1 MNNKTTIDMKLILRN
16 LMRIF
21 RRFRTAMILN
31 ILGLAV
37 AFTAFM
43 LLMMQ
48 WDYDRQF
55 DRNDPNAD
63 RIFRI
68 DNLWND
74 GRVALSSGPYGLAFM
89 QSSPHIVGGCLLF
102 ALTDDESFTIEENG
116 QRRVF
121 KDKLHKVTS
130 GLTKVFH
137 FDLVEGDANALEA
150 NDKILIPESAA
161 RRWFGQ
167 AAATGRQVT
176 LGDSRTMTV
185 GGVYRDFP
193 GNCSLG
199 NNIYIALRKNKNENQ
214 INDWNSKN
222 FTFYIRLDQGDT
234 ADAQALI
241 DTFAENN
248 QDFLDYQKANGQVKM
263 AAIALPDIHTFE
275 PIMFDTTPR
284 TSRATMFLLFSI
296 AIVILLIA
304 AINYTNFSTA
314 LSPMRIRNVNTQKVF
329 GASQVSLRVALL
341 AEAVTICLGAFF
353 LSVLLLWGLQDY
365 NLNQLIQA
373 DIRPEA
379 HLPLIGLTTLIALAI
394 GLLAGLYPAYYITSF
409 APALVLK
416 GSFGLSPKGRMLRNL
431 LMGFQFIASF
441 ALVIG
446 ALCMFLQNRYAQTTS
461 LGFDKE
467 WLVTSDIDKL
477 VNDKRQVLEERLKQH
492 PEVVGVAFSEMSFF
506 GNNDIYAKWGREYK
520 GKGISF
526 DVLIVSPSFPQVI
539 GIPIIEGRDF
549 RKEDA
554 QTGNGCFI
562 INRMAQELYGIQVG
576 DKLEPQEVIGI
587 VDNFHYASMRRGI
600 SPMAFYT
607 FDKSNW
613 TTNDSGNRLYTNIY
627 VRMNAG
633 TDPTTAIQILRTELD
648 TLSPGYPFDI
658 RPFDEQLER
667 AYKNEQRLTTLI
679 SLFSLLAVL
688 ISIAGV
694 FGLVV
699 FDSEYRRK
707 EIGIRRV
714 MGASVGNI
722 LLMFNKSYLWIL
734 LVCFII
740 ACPIAWYAINEWLQS
755 FAYRV
760 PNYWWIFPI
769 ALLIV
774 GGVTLLTVT
783 YQNWHAANENP
794 VNSLKSE

>member
-48 WDYDRQF
+48 WNYDRQF

-68 DNLWND
+68 DAQWD
-74 GRVALSSGPYGLAFM
+74 AGRAALTCGPYGFAFM
-89 QSSPHIVGGCLLF
+89 QSSPHIVGGCLLY
-102 ALTDDESFTIEENG
+102 LLPEDESFTIESDGE
-116 QRRVF
+116 QRIF

-130 GLTKVFH
+130 GLTQVFH

-150 NDKILIPESAA
+150 SDKILIPESTA

-167 AAATGRQVT
+167 AAATGRLVK
-176 LGDSRTMTV
+176 LGDNRAMTV

-199 NNIYIALRKNKNENQ
+199 NSVYVAVRDNESDLRVWTSFNY
-214 INDWNSKN
+214 
-222 FTFYIRLDQGDT
+222 TCYIRLDQDNT
-234 ADAQALI
+234 ADAQALV
-241 DTFAENN
+241 DAFAENN
-248 QDFLDYQKANGQVKM
+248 QDFLNFQKENGKM
-263 AAIALPDIHTFE
+263 EMVAIALPDIRTFE
-275 PIMFDTTPR
+275 PLLFDPTPR
-284 TSRATMFLLFSI
+284 TSLATMFLLFSI

-329 GASQVSLRVALL
+329 GASQASLRGALL
-341 AEAVTICLGAFF
+341 AEAVIICLGAF
-353 LSVLLLWGLQDY
+353 LLGVLLLWGLQDY

-379 HLPLIGLTTLIALAI
+379 HLPLIGLTALIALAI
-394 GLLAGLYPAYYITSF
+394 GLIAGLYPAYYTTSF

-431 LMGFQFIASF
+431 LMSFQFIASF

-446 ALCMFLQNRYAQTTS
+446 ALCMFLQNRYAQTMP

-477 VNDKRQVLEERLKQH
+477 VSSKRQVLEERLKQH
-492 PEVVGVAFSEMSFF
+492 PEVAGVAFSEMSFY
-506 GNNDIYAKWGREYK
+506 GDNDNYAKWGRELK
-520 GKGISF
+520 GKAISF
-526 DVLIVSPSFPQVI
+526 DVLVVSPSFPKVI
-539 GIPIIEGRDF
+539 GIPVVEGRDF
-549 RKEDA
+549 REEDS
-554 QTGNGCFI
+554 QRGNGCFI
-562 INRMAQELYGIQVG
+562 FNQMAQDLYDIQVG
-576 DKLEPQEVIGI
+576 DKLYAEEVIGI
-587 VDNFHYASMRRGI
+587 TDNFHYTSMRRGI
-600 SPMAFYT
+600 SPMAFYAYG
-607 FDKSNW
+607 KN
-613 TTNDSGNRLYTNIY
+613 NGNTDELANQLYTNVY

-667 AYKNEQRLTTLI
+667 AYKNEQRLATLI

-740 ACPIAWYAINEWLQS
+740 ACPIAWYAVNEWLQS

-760 PNYWWIFPI
+760 PSYWWIFPV

-774 GGVTLLTVT
+774 GSVTLLTVT

>member
-48 WDYDRQF
+48 WNYDRQF

-68 DNLWND
+68 DAQWD
-74 GRVALSSGPYGLAFM
+74 AGRAALSSGPYGLAFM
-89 QSSPHIVGGCLLF
+89 RSSPHIVSGCLLY
-102 ALTDDESFTIEENG
+102 LLPEDESFTIESDGE
-116 QRRVF
+116 QRIF

-130 GLTKVFH
+130 GLTQVFH
-137 FDLVEGDANALEA
+137 FDLVEGDTSALEA
-150 NDKILIPESAA
+150 YDKILIPESAA

-167 AAATGRQVT
+167 KAATGRQVT
-176 LGDSRTMTV
+176 LGDGRTLSV
-185 GGVYRDFP
+185 GGVYRDSP
-193 GNCSLG
+193 NNNSLK
-199 NNIYIALRKNKNENQ
+199 NNIYIAIRKDQNESE
-214 INDWNSKN
+214 INEWISMN
-222 FTFYIRLDQGDT
+222 FAFYIRLDQGGT
-234 ADAQALI
+234 ADAQALV
-241 DTFAENN
+241 DAFAENN
-248 QDFLDYQKANGQVKM
+248 QEFKNYRQANDKIDMV
-263 AAIALPDIHTFE
+263 AIALTDIHTFE
-275 PIMFDTTPR
+275 PLMFDPTPR
-284 TSRATMFLLFSI
+284 TSPATMFLLFSI
-296 AIVILLIA
+296 AIIILLIA

-314 LSPMRIRNVNTQKVF
+314 LSPMRVRNVNTQKVF
-329 GASQVSLRVALL
+329 GASQTSLRGALL
-341 AEAVTICLGAFF
+341 AEAVIICLVAF
-353 LSVLLLWGLQDY
+353 LIGLLLLWGLQDY
-365 NLNQLIQA
+365 NLNLLIQA

-379 HLPLIGLTTLIALAI
+379 HLPLIGLTALIALVI
-394 GLLAGLYPAYYITSF
+394 GLLAGLYPAYYTTSF

-446 ALCMFLQNRYAQTTS
+446 ALCMFLQNRYAQTTP
-461 LGFDKE
+461 LGFDKA
-467 WLVTSDIDKL
+467 WLVTSDIDKS
-477 VNDKRQVLEERLKQH
+477 VNGKRQVLEERLKRH
-492 PEVVGVAFSEMSFF
+492 PEVAGVAFSEMPFY
-506 GNNDIYAKWGREYK
+506 GDNDIYAKWGRKFK
-520 GKGISF
+520 GEAISF
-526 DVLIVSPSFPQVI
+526 EVLVVSPSFPKVI

-549 RKEDA
+549 REEDA
-554 QTGNGCFI
+554 RNTNGCFI
-562 INRMAQELYGIQVG
+562 INRMMREHHGIQPG
-576 DKLEPQEVIGI
+576 DKIGTQEI
-587 VDNFHYASMRRGI
+587 VGVTDNFHYTSMRRGI

-607 FDKSNW
+607 SDKSADA
-613 TTNDSGNRLYTNIY
+613 TNQLYTNVY

-667 AYKNEQRLTTLI
+667 AYKNEQRLATLI

-740 ACPIAWYAINEWLQS
+740 ACPIAWYAVNEWLQS

-760 PNYWWIFPI
+760 PSYWWIFPV

-774 GGVTLLTVT
+774 GSVTLLTVT

>member
-48 WDYDRQF
+48 WNYDRQF
-55 DRNDPNAD
+55 DRHDPNAD

-137 FDLVEGDANALEA
+137 FDLVEGDMNALEA
-150 NDKILIPESAA
+150 SDKILIPESAA

-185 GGVYRDFP
+185 GGVYHDFP

-214 INDWNSKN
+214 INDWNSTN

-329 GASQVSLRVALL
+329 GASQVSLRSALL
-341 AEAVTICLGAFF
+341 AEAVIICLGAF
-353 LSVLLLWGLQDY
+353 LLGVLLLWGLQDY

-394 GLLAGLYPAYYITSF
+394 GLIAGLYPAYYITSF

-667 AYKNEQRLTTLI
+667 AYKNEQRLTILI

-740 ACPIAWYAINEWLQS
+740 ACPIAWYAVNEWLQS

-760 PNYWWIFPI
+760 PSYWWIFPM

-774 GGVTLLTVT
+774 GSVTLLTVT

>member
-48 WDYDRQF
+48 WNYDRQF

-68 DNLWND
+68 DAQWD
-74 GRVALSSGPYGLAFM
+74 AGRAALTCGPYGFAFM
-89 QSSPHIVGGCLLF
+89 QSSPHIVGGCLLY
-102 ALTDDESFTIEENG
+102 ALPGDESFTIEENG

-150 NDKILIPESAA
+150 SDKILIPESTA

-167 AAATGRQVT
+167 AAATGRLVK
-176 LGDSRTMTV
+176 LGDNRAMTV

-199 NNIYIALRKNKNENQ
+199 NSVYVAVRDNEGDLRVWTSFNY
-214 INDWNSKN
+214 
-222 FTFYIRLDQGDT
+222 TCYIRLDQDNT
-234 ADAQALI
+234 ADAQALV
-241 DTFAENN
+241 DAFAENN
-248 QDFLDYQKANGQVKM
+248 QDFLNFQKENGKM
-263 AAIALPDIHTFE
+263 EMVAIALPDIHTFE
-275 PIMFDTTPR
+275 PLLFDPTPR
-284 TSRATMFLLFSI
+284 TSPATMFLLFSI

-329 GASQVSLRVALL
+329 GASQASLRGALL
-341 AEAVTICLGAFF
+341 AEAVIICLGAF
-353 LSVLLLWGLQDY
+353 LLGVLLLWGLQDY

-379 HLPLIGLTTLIALAI
+379 HLPLIGLTALIALAI
-394 GLLAGLYPAYYITSF
+394 GLIAGLYPAYYTTSF

-431 LMGFQFIASF
+431 LMSFQFIASF

-446 ALCMFLQNRYAQTTS
+446 ALCMFLQNRYAQTMP

-477 VNDKRQVLEERLKQH
+477 VSSKRQVLEERLKQH
-492 PEVVGVAFSEMSFF
+492 PEVAGVAFSEMSFY
-506 GNNDIYAKWGREYK
+506 GDNDNYAKWGRELK
-520 GKGISF
+520 GKAISF
-526 DVLIVSPSFPQVI
+526 DVLVVSPSFPKVI
-539 GIPIIEGRDF
+539 GIPVVEGRDF
-549 RKEDA
+549 REEDS
-554 QTGNGCFI
+554 QRGNGCFI
-562 INRMAQELYGIQVG
+562 FNQMAQDLYDIQVG
-576 DKLEPQEVIGI
+576 DKLYAEEVIGI
-587 VDNFHYASMRRGI
+587 TDNFHYTSMRRGI
-600 SPMAFYT
+600 SPMAFYAYG
-607 FDKSNW
+607 KN
-613 TTNDSGNRLYTNIY
+613 NGNTDELANQLYTNVY

-667 AYKNEQRLTTLI
+667 AYKNEQRLATLI

-722 LLMFNKSYLWIL
+722 LMMFNKSYLWIL
-734 LVCFII
+734 LVCFTI
-740 ACPIAWYAINEWLQS
+740 ACPIAWYAVNEWLQS

-760 PNYWWIFPI
+760 PSYWWIFPV

-774 GGVTLLTVT
+774 GSVTLLTVT

>member
-48 WDYDRQF
+48 WNYDRQF

-68 DNLWND
+68 DAQWD
-74 GRVALSSGPYGLAFM
+74 AGRAALTCGPYGFAFM
-89 QSSPHIVGGCLLF
+89 QSSPHIVGGCLLY
-102 ALTDDESFTIEENG
+102 LLPEDESFTIESDGE
-116 QRRVF
+116 QRIF

-130 GLTKVFH
+130 GLTQVFH
-137 FDLVEGDANALEA
+137 FDLVEGDTSALEA
-150 NDKILIPESAA
+150 YDKILIPESAA

-167 AAATGRQVT
+167 KAATGRQVT
-176 LGDSRTMTV
+176 LGDGRTLSV

-193 GNCSLG
+193 NNNSLK
-199 NNIYIALRKNKNENQ
+199 NNIYVAIRKDQNESE
-214 INDWNSKN
+214 INEWTSMN
-222 FTFYIRLDQGDT
+222 FAFYIRLDQGGT
-234 ADAQALI
+234 ADAQALV
-241 DTFAENN
+241 DAFAENN
-248 QDFLDYQKANGQVKM
+248 QEFKNYRQANDKIDMV
-263 AAIALPDIHTFE
+263 AIALTDIHTFE
-275 PIMFDTTPR
+275 PLMFDPTPR
-284 TSRATMFLLFSI
+284 TSPATMFLLFSI
-296 AIVILLIA
+296 AIIILLIA

-314 LSPMRIRNVNTQKVF
+314 LSPMRVRNVNTQKVF
-329 GASQVSLRVALL
+329 GASQASLRGALL
-341 AEAVTICLGAFF
+341 AEAVIICLVAF
-353 LSVLLLWGLQDY
+353 LIGLLLLWGLQDY

-379 HLPLIGLTTLIALAI
+379 HLPLIGLTALIALAI
-394 GLLAGLYPAYYITSF
+394 GLLAGLYPAYYTTSF

-431 LMGFQFIASF
+431 LMSFQFIASF

-446 ALCMFLQNRYAQTTS
+446 ALCMFLQNRYAQTMP

-477 VNDKRQVLEERLKQH
+477 VSSKRQVLEERLKQH
-492 PEVVGVAFSEMSFF
+492 PEVAGVAFSEMSFY
-506 GNNDIYAKWGREYK
+506 GDNDIYAKWGRKFK
-520 GKGISF
+520 GEAISF
-526 DVLIVSPSFPQVI
+526 EVLVVSPSFPKVI

-549 RKEDA
+549 REEDA
-554 QTGNGCFI
+554 RNTNGCFI
-562 INRMAQELYGIQVG
+562 INRMMREHHGIQPG
-576 DKLEPQEVIGI
+576 DKIGTQEI
-587 VDNFHYASMRRGI
+587 VGVTDNFHYTSMRRGI

-607 FDKSNW
+607 SDKSADA
-613 TTNDSGNRLYTNIY
+613 TDRLYTNVY

-633 TDPTTAIQILRTELD
+633 TDPATAIQILHDELEA
-648 TLSPGYPFDI
+648 LSPGYPFDI
-658 RPFDEQLER
+658 RPFDDQLER
-667 AYKNEQRLTTLI
+667 AYKNEQRLATLI

-722 LLMFNKSYLWIL
+722 LMMFNKSYLWIL
-734 LVCFII
+734 LVCFTI
-740 ACPIAWYAINEWLQS
+740 ACPIAWYAVNEWLQS

-760 PNYWWIFPI
+760 PSYWWIFPV

-774 GGVTLLTVT
+774 GSVTLLTVT

>member
-1 MNNKTTIDMKLILRN
+1 MKLILRN

-48 WDYDRQF
+48 WNYDRQF
-55 DRNDPNAD
+55 DWHDPNAD

-68 DNLWND
+68 DALWAN
-74 GRVALSSGPYGLAFM
+74 GRAALSSGPYGLAFM
-89 QSSPHIVGGCLLF
+89 RSSPHIVSGCLLY
-102 ALTDDESFTIEENG
+102 LLPEDESFTIESDGE
-116 QRRVF
+116 QRIF

-130 GLTKVFH
+130 GLTQVFH
-137 FDLVEGDANALEA
+137 FDLVEGDTSALEA
-150 NDKILIPESAA
+150 YDKILIPESAA

-167 AAATGRQVT
+167 KAATGRQVT
-176 LGDSRTMTV
+176 LGDGRTMSV

-193 GNCSLG
+193 DNNSLK
-199 NNIYIALRKNKNENQ
+199 NNIYVALRKDQNEGE
-214 INDWNSKN
+214 INEWTSMN
-222 FTFYIRLDQGDT
+222 FAFYIRLDQGGT
-234 ADAQALI
+234 ADAQALV
-241 DTFAENN
+241 DAFAENN
-248 QDFLDYQKANGQVKM
+248 QEFKNYRQTNDKIDMV
-263 AAIALPDIHTFE
+263 AIALTDIHTFE
-275 PIMFDTTPR
+275 PLMFDPTPR
-284 TSRATMFLLFSI
+284 TSQATMFLLFSI
-296 AIVILLIA
+296 AIIILLIA

-314 LSPMRIRNVNTQKVF
+314 LSPMRVRNVNTQKVF
-329 GASQVSLRVALL
+329 GASQASLRGALL
-341 AEAVTICLGAFF
+341 AEAVIICLVAF
-353 LSVLLLWGLQDY
+353 LIGLLLLWGLQDY
-365 NLNQLIQA
+365 NLNLLIQA

-379 HLPLIGLTTLIALAI
+379 HLPLIGLTALIALAI
-394 GLLAGLYPAYYITSF
+394 GLLAGLYPAYYTTSF

-416 GSFGLSPKGRMLRNL
+416 GSFGLSSKGRMLRNL

-446 ALCMFLQNRYAQTTS
+446 ALCMFLQNRYAQTTP
-461 LGFDKE
+461 LGFDKA

-477 VNDKRQVLEERLKQH
+477 VNGKRQVLEERLKQH
-492 PEVVGVAFSEMSFF
+492 PEVAGVAFSMMPFY
-506 GNNDIYAKWGREYK
+506 GDNDIYAKWGRKFK
-520 GKGISF
+520 GEAISF
-526 DVLIVSPSFPQVI
+526 EVLVVSPSFPKVI

-549 RKEDA
+549 REEDA
-554 QTGNGCFI
+554 RNTNGCFI
-562 INRMAQELYGIQVG
+562 INRMMREHHGIQPG
-576 DKLEPQEVIGI
+576 DKIGTQEI
-587 VDNFHYASMRRGI
+587 VGVTDNFHYTSMRRGI

-607 FDKSNW
+607 SDKSADA
-613 TTNDSGNRLYTNIY
+613 TDRLYTNVY
-627 VRMNAG
+627 VRMTAG
-633 TDPTTAIQILRTELD
+633 TDPATAIQILHDELEA
-648 TLSPGYPFDI
+648 LSPGYPFDI
-658 RPFDEQLER
+658 HPFDKQLER
-667 AYKNEQRLTTLI
+667 TYKNEQRLATLI

-740 ACPIAWYAINEWLQS
+740 ACPIAWYAVNEWLQS

-760 PNYWWIFPI
+760 PSYWWIFPV

-774 GGVTLLTVT
+774 GSVTLLTVT

>member
-48 WDYDRQF
+48 WNYDRQF

-68 DNLWND
+68 DAQWD
-74 GRVALSSGPYGLAFM
+74 AGRAALTCGPYGFAFM
-89 QSSPHIVGGCLLF
+89 QSSPHIVGGCLLY
-102 ALTDDESFTIEENG
+102 ALPGDESFTIEENG

-150 NDKILIPESAA
+150 SDKILIPESTA

-167 AAATGRQVT
+167 AAATGRLVK
-176 LGDSRTMTV
+176 LGDNRAMTV

-199 NNIYIALRKNKNENQ
+199 NSVYVAVRDNEGDLRVWTSFNY
-214 INDWNSKN
+214 
-222 FTFYIRLDQGDT
+222 TCYIRLDQDNT
-234 ADAQALI
+234 ADAQALV
-241 DTFAENN
+241 DAFAENN
-248 QDFLDYQKANGQVKM
+248 QDFLNFQKENGKM
-263 AAIALPDIHTFE
+263 EMVAIALPDIHTFE
-275 PIMFDTTPR
+275 PLLFDPTPR
-284 TSRATMFLLFSI
+284 TSLATMFLLFSI

-329 GASQVSLRVALL
+329 GASQASLRGALL
-341 AEAVTICLGAFF
+341 AEAVIICLGAF
-353 LSVLLLWGLQDY
+353 LLGVLLLWGLQDY

-379 HLPLIGLTTLIALAI
+379 HLPLIGLTALIALAI
-394 GLLAGLYPAYYITSF
+394 GLIAGLYPAYYTTSF

-431 LMGFQFIASF
+431 LMSFQFIASF

-446 ALCMFLQNRYAQTTS
+446 ALCMFLQNRYAQTMP

-477 VNDKRQVLEERLKQH
+477 VSSKRQVLEERLKQH
-492 PEVVGVAFSEMSFF
+492 PEVAGVAFSEMSFY
-506 GNNDIYAKWGREYK
+506 GDNDNYAKWGRELK
-520 GKGISF
+520 GKAISF
-526 DVLIVSPSFPQVI
+526 DVLVVSPSFPKVI
-539 GIPIIEGRDF
+539 GIPVVEGRDF
-549 RKEDA
+549 REEDS
-554 QTGNGCFI
+554 QRGNGCFI
-562 INRMAQELYGIQVG
+562 FNQMAQDLYDIQVG
-576 DKLEPQEVIGI
+576 DKLYAEEVIGI
-587 VDNFHYASMRRGI
+587 TDNFHYTSMRRGI
-600 SPMAFYT
+600 SPMAFYAYG
-607 FDKSNW
+607 KN
-613 TTNDSGNRLYTNIY
+613 NGNTDELANQLYTNVY

-667 AYKNEQRLTTLI
+667 AYKNEQRLATLI

-722 LLMFNKSYLWIL
+722 LMMFNKSYLWIL
-734 LVCFII
+734 LVCFTI
-740 ACPIAWYAINEWLQS
+740 ACPIAWYAVNEWLQS

-760 PNYWWIFPI
+760 PSYWWIFPV

-774 GGVTLLTVT
+774 GSVTLLTVT

>member
-1 MNNKTTIDMKLILRN
+1 MKLILRN

-48 WDYDRQF
+48 WNYDRQF
-55 DRNDPNAD
+55 DRHDPNAN

-68 DNLWND
+68 DGQWHA
-74 GRVALSSGPYGLAFM
+74 GRAALTSGPYGLAFM
-89 QSSPHIVGGCLLF
+89 QSSPHIVGGCLLY
-102 ALTDDESFTIEENG
+102 ALPEDESFTIEKNG
-116 QRRVF
+116 HQEIF

-150 NDKILIPESAA
+150 SDKILIPESTA

-167 AAATGRQVT
+167 AAATGRLVK
-176 LGDSRTMTV
+176 LGDNRAMTI

-199 NNIYIALRKNKNENQ
+199 NNVYVAVRDNEN
-214 INDWNSKN
+214 DLSEWTSFN
-222 FTFYIRLDQGDT
+222 FAFYIRLDQGNT

-241 DTFAENN
+241 DTFEENN
-248 QDFLDYQKANGQVKM
+248 QDFLDYQKANGKM
-263 AAIALPDIHTFE
+263 EMIAIALPDIHTFKTLL
-275 PIMFDTTPR
+275 FDTTPR
-284 TSRATMFLLFSI
+284 TSPATMFLLFSI

-329 GASQVSLRVALL
+329 GASQVSLRGALL
-341 AEAVTICLGAFF
+341 AEAVIICLGAF
-353 LSVLLLWGLQDY
+353 LLGVLLLWGLQDY

-379 HLPLIGLTTLIALAI
+379 HLPLIGLTALIALAI
-394 GLLAGLYPAYYITSF
+394 GLLAGLYPAYYTTSF

-446 ALCMFLQNRYAQTTS
+446 ALCMFLQNRYAQTTP

-477 VNDKRQVLEERLKQH
+477 VSGKRQVLEERLKQH
-492 PEVVGVAFSEMSFF
+492 PEVAGVAFSEMPFYGEMDLYSS
-506 GNNDIYAKWGREYK
+506 WGREFK
-520 GKGISF
+520 GEAITL
-526 DVLIVSPSFPQVI
+526 DVLVVSSSFPKVI
-539 GIPIIEGRDF
+539 GIPVVEGRDF
-549 RKEDA
+549 REEDSQSA
-554 QTGNGCFI
+554 KGCFI
-562 INRMAQELYGIQVG
+562 VNRMAQERYNIQAG
-576 DKLEPQEVIGI
+576 DKIEPQEVIGI
-587 VDNFHYASMRRGI
+587 VDNFHYTSMRRGI
-600 SPMAFYT
+600 SPLAIYT
-607 FDKSNW
+607 FGKENW
-613 TTNDSGNRLYTNIY
+613 ITDESVDQLYTNVY

-648 TLSPGYPFDI
+648 ALSPGYPFDI

-667 AYKNEQRLTTLI
+667 TYKNEQRLATLI

-688 ISIAGV
+688 ISISGV

-722 LLMFNKSYLWIL
+722 LMMFNKSYLWIL
-734 LVCFII
+734 LVCFTI
-740 ACPIAWYAINEWLQS
+740 ACPIAWYAVDKWLQS

-760 PNYWWIFPI
+760 PSYWWIFPM

-774 GGVTLLTVT
+774 GSVTLLTVT

>member
-1 MNNKTTIDMKLILRN
+1 MKLILRN

-48 WDYDRQF
+48 WNYDRQF

-68 DNLWND
+68 DAQWD
-74 GRVALSSGPYGLAFM
+74 AGRAALTCGPYGFAFM
-89 QSSPHIVGGCLLF
+89 QSSPHIVGGCLLY
-102 ALTDDESFTIEENG
+102 ALPGDESFTIEENG

-150 NDKILIPESAA
+150 SDKILIPESTA

-167 AAATGRQVT
+167 AAATGRLVK
-176 LGDSRTMTV
+176 LGDNRAMTV

-199 NNIYIALRKNKNENQ
+199 NSVYVAVRDNESDLRVWTSFNY
-214 INDWNSKN
+214 
-222 FTFYIRLDQGDT
+222 TCYIRLDQDNT
-234 ADAQALI
+234 ADAQALV
-241 DTFAENN
+241 DAFAENN
-248 QDFLDYQKANGQVKM
+248 QDFLNFQKENGKM
-263 AAIALPDIHTFE
+263 EMVAIALPDIHTFE
-275 PIMFDTTPR
+275 PLLFDPTPR
-284 TSRATMFLLFSI
+284 TSLATMFLLFSI
-296 AIVILLIA
+296 AIIILLIA

-314 LSPMRIRNVNTQKVF
+314 LSPMRVRNVNTQKVF
-329 GASQVSLRVALL
+329 GASQASLRGALL
-341 AEAVTICLGAFF
+341 AEAVIICLVAF
-353 LSVLLLWGLQDY
+353 LIGLLLLWGLQDY
-365 NLNQLIQA
+365 NLNLLIQA

-379 HLPLIGLTTLIALAI
+379 HLPLIGLTALIALAI
-394 GLLAGLYPAYYITSF
+394 GLLAGLYPAYYTTSF

-431 LMGFQFIASF
+431 LMSFQFIASF

-446 ALCMFLQNRYAQTTS
+446 ALCMFLQNRYAQTMP

-477 VNDKRQVLEERLKQH
+477 VSSKRQVLEERLKQH
-492 PEVVGVAFSEMSFF
+492 PEVAGVAFSEMSFY
-506 GNNDIYAKWGREYK
+506 GDNDIYAKWGRKFK
-520 GKGISF
+520 GEAISF
-526 DVLIVSPSFPQVI
+526 EVLVVSPSFPKVI

-549 RKEDA
+549 REEDA
-554 QTGNGCFI
+554 RNTNGCFI
-562 INRMAQELYGIQVG
+562 INRMMREHHGIQPG
-576 DKLEPQEVIGI
+576 DKIGTQEI
-587 VDNFHYASMRRGI
+587 VGVTDNFHYTSMRRGI

-607 FDKSNW
+607 SDKSADA
-613 TTNDSGNRLYTNIY
+613 TDRLYTNVY

-633 TDPTTAIQILRTELD
+633 TDPATAIQILHDELEA
-648 TLSPGYPFDI
+648 LSPGYPFDI

-667 AYKNEQRLTTLI
+667 AYKNEQRLATLI

-740 ACPIAWYAINEWLQS
+740 ACPIAWYAVNEWLQS

-760 PNYWWIFPI
+760 PSYWWIFPV

-774 GGVTLLTVT
+774 GSVTLLTVT

>member
-1 MNNKTTIDMKLILRN
+1 MKLILRN

-48 WDYDRQF
+48 WNYDRQF
-55 DRNDPNAD
+55 DLHDPNAD

-68 DNLWND
+68 DGQWHA
-74 GRVALSSGPYGLAFM
+74 GRAALTSGPYGLAFM
-89 QSSPHIVGGCLLF
+89 QSSPHIVGGCLLY
-102 ALTDDESFTIEENG
+102 ALPEDESFTIEKNG
-116 QRRVF
+116 HQEIF

-150 NDKILIPESAA
+150 SDKILIPESTA

-167 AAATGRQVT
+167 AAATGRLVK
-176 LGDSRTMTV
+176 LGDNRAMTI

-199 NNIYIALRKNKNENQ
+199 NNVYVAVRDNEN
-214 INDWNSKN
+214 DLSEWTSFN
-222 FTFYIRLDQGDT
+222 FAFYIRLDQGNT

-241 DTFAENN
+241 DTFEENN
-248 QDFLDYQKANGQVKM
+248 QDFLDYQKANGKM
-263 AAIALPDIHTFE
+263 EMIAIALPDIHTFKTLL
-275 PIMFDTTPR
+275 FDTTPR
-284 TSRATMFLLFSI
+284 TSPATMFLLFSI

-329 GASQVSLRVALL
+329 GASQVSLRGALL
-341 AEAVTICLGAFF
+341 AEAVIICLGAF
-353 LSVLLLWGLQDY
+353 LLGVLLLWGLQDY

-379 HLPLIGLTTLIALAI
+379 HLPLIGLTALIALAI
-394 GLLAGLYPAYYITSF
+394 GLLAGLYPAYYTTSF

-446 ALCMFLQNRYAQTTS
+446 ALCMFLQNRYAQTTP

-477 VNDKRQVLEERLKQH
+477 VSGKRQVLEERLKQH
-492 PEVVGVAFSEMSFF
+492 PEVAGVAFSEMPFYGEMDLYSS
-506 GNNDIYAKWGREYK
+506 WGREFK
-520 GKGISF
+520 GEAITL
-526 DVLIVSPSFPQVI
+526 DVLVVSSSFPKVI
-539 GIPIIEGRDF
+539 GIPVVEGRDF
-549 RKEDA
+549 REEDSQSA
-554 QTGNGCFI
+554 KGCFI
-562 INRMAQELYGIQVG
+562 VNRMAQERYNIQVG
-576 DKLEPQEVIGI
+576 DKIEPQEVIGI
-587 VDNFHYASMRRGI
+587 VDNFHYTSMRRGI
-600 SPMAFYT
+600 SPLAIYT
-607 FDKSNW
+607 FGKENW
-613 TTNDSGNRLYTNIY
+613 ITDESVDQLYTNVY

-648 TLSPGYPFDI
+648 ALSPGYPFDI
-658 RPFDEQLER
+658 RPFDEQLELT
-667 AYKNEQRLTTLI
+667 YKNEQRLTTLI

-722 LLMFNKSYLWIL
+722 LMMFNKSYLWIL
-734 LVCFII
+734 LVCFTI
-740 ACPIAWYAINEWLQS
+740 ACPIAWYAVDKWLQS

-760 PNYWWIFPI
+760 PSYWWIFPM

-774 GGVTLLTVT
+774 GSVTLLTVT

>member
-1 MNNKTTIDMKLILRN
+1 
-16 LMRIF
+16 MRIF

-150 NDKILIPESAA
+150 NDKILIPESTA

-214 INDWNSKN
+214 INDWNSTN

-329 GASQVSLRVALL
+329 GASQVSLRGALL
-341 AEAVTICLGAFF
+341 AEAVTICLGAF
-353 LSVLLLWGLQDY
+353 LLGVLLLWGLQDY

-667 AYKNEQRLTTLI
+667 AYKNEQRLTILI

-740 ACPIAWYAINEWLQS
+740 ACPIAWYAVNEWLQS

-760 PNYWWIFPI
+760 PSYWWIFPV

-774 GGVTLLTVT
+774 GSVTLLTVT

-794 VNSLKSE
+794 VNSIKNE

>member
-1 MNNKTTIDMKLILRN
+1 MKLILRN

-55 DRNDPNAD
+55 DRHDPNAD

-68 DNLWND
+68 DAQWND
-74 GRVALSSGPYGLAFM
+74 GRAALASGPYGFAFM
-89 QSSPHIVGGCLLF
+89 RSSPHIVGGCILS
-102 ALTDDESFTIEENG
+102 ALPKEASFTIEENG
-116 QRRVF
+116 SRRVF
-121 KDKLHKVTS
+121 KESIRKATD

-137 FDLVEGDANALEA
+137 FDLIEGDANVL
-150 NDKILIPESAA
+150 DTYDQLLIPESAA
-161 RRWFGQ
+161 RRWFGTE
-167 AAATGRQVT
+167 AATGRRVT
-176 LGDSRTMTV
+176 FGDNQAMTI
-185 GGVYRDFP
+185 GAVYRDFP
-193 GNCSLG
+193 DNNSLQNCV
-199 NNIYIALRKNKNENQ
+199 YTAPRKDENQ
-214 INDWNSKN
+214 LDQWNALNYSL
-222 FTFYIRLDQGDT
+222 YIRLDQGDEN
-234 ADAQALI
+234 DAQALI
-241 DTFAENN
+241 DAFAAANN
-248 QDFLDYQKANGQVKM
+248 QEFKDNNKMNGGSLNYK
-263 AAIALPDIHTFE
+263 AIALPEIHTFE
-275 PIMFDTTPR
+275 PLMFDPTPR

-296 AIVILLIA
+296 AIIILLIA

-314 LSPMRIRNVNTQKVF
+314 LSPMRVRNVNTQKVF
-329 GASQVSLRVALL
+329 GASQASLRGALL
-341 AEAVTICLGAFF
+341 AEAVIICLVAF
-353 LSVLLLWGLQDY
+353 LIGLLLLWGLQDY
-365 NLNQLIQA
+365 NLNLFIQA

-379 HLPLIGLTTLIALAI
+379 HLPLIGLTALIALAI
-394 GLLAGLYPAYYITSF
+394 GLLAGLYPAYYTTSF

-416 GSFGLSPKGRMLRNL
+416 GSFGLSSKGRMLRNL

-446 ALCMFLQNRYAQTTS
+446 ALCMFLQNRYAQTTP
-461 LGFDKE
+461 LGFDKA
-467 WLVTSDIDKL
+467 WLVTSDIDKT
-477 VNDKRQVLEERLKQH
+477 VSSKQKVLEERLKQH
-492 PEVVGVAFSEMSFF
+492 PEVAGVAFSVQPFF
-506 GNNDIYAKWGREYK
+506 GEMDVYSSWGRKINGER
-520 GKGISF
+520 ISF
-526 DVLIVSPSFPQVI
+526 DVLIVSPSFLKVMN
-539 GIPIIEGRDF
+539 IPTIEGRDF
-549 RKEDA
+549 REEDS
-554 QTGNGCFI
+554 QGVDGCFI
-562 INRMAQELYGIQVG
+562 MNRMARERYGLQAG
-576 DKLEPQEVIGI
+576 DKIEPQEVVGV

-607 FDKSNW
+607 LGKENW
-613 TTNDSGNRLYTNIY
+613 INEEPIDQLYTYVY

-633 TDPTTAIQILRTELD
+633 TDPATAQKILRDELEA
-648 TLSPGYPFDI
+648 LSPGYPFDI
-658 RPFDEQLER
+658 HPFDEQLER
-667 AYKNEQRLTTLI
+667 AYKSEQRLATLI

-760 PNYWWIFPI
+760 PSYWWIFPV

>member
-48 WDYDRQF
+48 WNYDRQF

-68 DNLWND
+68 DAQWD
-74 GRVALSSGPYGLAFM
+74 AGRAALTCGPYGFAFM
-89 QSSPHIVGGCLLF
+89 QSSPHIVGGCLLY
-102 ALTDDESFTIEENG
+102 ALPGDESFTIEENG

-150 NDKILIPESAA
+150 SDKILIPESTA

-167 AAATGRQVT
+167 AAATGRLVK
-176 LGDSRTMTV
+176 LGDNRAMTV

-199 NNIYIALRKNKNENQ
+199 NSVYVAVRDNESDLRVWTSFNY
-214 INDWNSKN
+214 
-222 FTFYIRLDQGDT
+222 TCYIRLDQDNT
-234 ADAQALI
+234 ADAQALV
-241 DTFAENN
+241 DAFAENN
-248 QDFLDYQKANGQVKM
+248 QDFLNFQKENGKM
-263 AAIALPDIHTFE
+263 EMVAIALPDIHTFE
-275 PIMFDTTPR
+275 PLLFDPTPR
-284 TSRATMFLLFSI
+284 TSLATMFLLFSI

-329 GASQVSLRVALL
+329 GASQASLRGALL
-341 AEAVTICLGAFF
+341 AEAVIICLGAF
-353 LSVLLLWGLQDY
+353 LLGVLLLWGLQDY

-379 HLPLIGLTTLIALAI
+379 HLPLIGLTALIALAI
-394 GLLAGLYPAYYITSF
+394 GLIAGLYPAYYTTSF

-431 LMGFQFIASF
+431 LMSFQFIASF

-446 ALCMFLQNRYAQTTS
+446 ALCMFLQNRYAQTMP

-477 VNDKRQVLEERLKQH
+477 VSSKRQVLEERLKQH
-492 PEVVGVAFSEMSFF
+492 PEVAGVAFSEMSFY
-506 GNNDIYAKWGREYK
+506 GDNDNYAKWGRELK
-520 GKGISF
+520 GKAISF
-526 DVLIVSPSFPQVI
+526 DVLVVSPSFPKVI
-539 GIPIIEGRDF
+539 GIPVVEGRDF
-549 RKEDA
+549 REEDS
-554 QTGNGCFI
+554 QRGNGCFI
-562 INRMAQELYGIQVG
+562 FNQMAQDLYDIQVG
-576 DKLEPQEVIGI
+576 DKLYAEEVIGI
-587 VDNFHYASMRRGI
+587 TDNFHYTSMRRGI
-600 SPMAFYT
+600 SPMAFYAYG
-607 FDKSNW
+607 KN
-613 TTNDSGNRLYTNIY
+613 NGNTDELANQLYTNVY

-667 AYKNEQRLTTLI
+667 AYKNEQRLATLI

-740 ACPIAWYAINEWLQS
+740 ACPIAWYAVNEWLQS

-760 PNYWWIFPI
+760 PSYWWIFPV

-774 GGVTLLTVT
+774 GSVTLLTVT

>member
-48 WDYDRQF
+48 WNYDRQF

-68 DNLWND
+68 DAQWD
-74 GRVALSSGPYGLAFM
+74 AGRAALTCGPYGFAFM
-89 QSSPHIVGGCLLF
+89 QSSPHIVGGCLLY
-102 ALTDDESFTIEENG
+102 LLPEDESFTIESDGE
-116 QRRVF
+116 QRIF

-130 GLTKVFH
+130 GLTQVFH
-137 FDLVEGDANALEA
+137 FDLVEGDTSALEA
-150 NDKILIPESAA
+150 YDKILIPESAA

-167 AAATGRQVT
+167 KAATGRQVT
-176 LGDSRTMTV
+176 LGDGRTLSV

-193 GNCSLG
+193 NNNSLK
-199 NNIYIALRKNKNENQ
+199 NNIYVAIRKDQNESE
-214 INDWNSKN
+214 INEWTSMN
-222 FTFYIRLDQGDT
+222 FAFYIRLDQGGT
-234 ADAQALI
+234 ADAQALV
-241 DTFAENN
+241 DAFAENN
-248 QDFLDYQKANGQVKM
+248 QEFKNYRQANDKIDMV
-263 AAIALPDIHTFE
+263 AIALTDIHTFE
-275 PIMFDTTPR
+275 PLMFDPTPR
-284 TSRATMFLLFSI
+284 TSPATMFLLFSI
-296 AIVILLIA
+296 AIIILLIA

-314 LSPMRIRNVNTQKVF
+314 LSPMRVRNVNTQKVF
-329 GASQVSLRVALL
+329 GASQASLRGALL
-341 AEAVTICLGAFF
+341 AEAVIICLVAF
-353 LSVLLLWGLQDY
+353 LIGLLLLWGLQDY
-365 NLNQLIQA
+365 NLNLLIQA

-379 HLPLIGLTTLIALAI
+379 HLPLIGLTALIALAI
-394 GLLAGLYPAYYITSF
+394 GLLAGLYPAYYTTSF

-431 LMGFQFIASF
+431 LMSFQFIASF

-446 ALCMFLQNRYAQTTS
+446 ALCMFLQNRYAQTMP

-477 VNDKRQVLEERLKQH
+477 VSSKRQVLEERLKQH
-492 PEVVGVAFSEMSFF
+492 PEVAGVAFSEMSFY
-506 GNNDIYAKWGREYK
+506 GDNDIYAKWGRKFK
-520 GKGISF
+520 GEAISF
-526 DVLIVSPSFPQVI
+526 EVLVVSPSFPKVI

-549 RKEDA
+549 REEDA
-554 QTGNGCFI
+554 RNTNGCFI
-562 INRMAQELYGIQVG
+562 INRMMREHHGIQPG
-576 DKLEPQEVIGI
+576 DKIGTQEI
-587 VDNFHYASMRRGI
+587 VGVTDNFHYTSMRRGI

-607 FDKSNW
+607 SDKSADA
-613 TTNDSGNRLYTNIY
+613 TDRLYTNVY

-633 TDPTTAIQILRTELD
+633 TDPATAIQILHDELEA
-648 TLSPGYPFDI
+648 LSPGYPFDI

-667 AYKNEQRLTTLI
+667 AYKNEQRLATLI

-740 ACPIAWYAINEWLQS
+740 ACPIAWYAVNEWLQS

-760 PNYWWIFPI
+760 PSYWWIFPV

-774 GGVTLLTVT
+774 GSVTLLTVT

-794 VNSLKSE
+794 VNSIKNE

>member
-48 WDYDRQF
+48 WNYDRQF

-68 DNLWND
+68 DAQWD
-74 GRVALSSGPYGLAFM
+74 AGRAALTCGPYGFAFM
-89 QSSPHIVGGCLLF
+89 QSSPHIVGGCLLY
-102 ALTDDESFTIEENG
+102 ALPGDESFTIEENG

-150 NDKILIPESAA
+150 SDKILIPESTA

-167 AAATGRQVT
+167 AAATGRLVK
-176 LGDSRTMTV
+176 LGDNRAMTV

-199 NNIYIALRKNKNENQ
+199 NSVYVAVRDNEGDLRVWTSFNY
-214 INDWNSKN
+214 
-222 FTFYIRLDQGDT
+222 TCYIRLDQDNT
-234 ADAQALI
+234 ADAQALV
-241 DTFAENN
+241 DAFAENN
-248 QDFLDYQKANGQVKM
+248 QDFLNFQKENGKM
-263 AAIALPDIHTFE
+263 EMVAIALPDIHTFE
-275 PIMFDTTPR
+275 PLLFDPTPR
-284 TSRATMFLLFSI
+284 TSLATMFLLFSI

-329 GASQVSLRVALL
+329 GASQASLRGALL
-341 AEAVTICLGAFF
+341 AEAVIICLGAF
-353 LSVLLLWGLQDY
+353 LLGVLLLWGLQDY

-379 HLPLIGLTTLIALAI
+379 HLPLIGLTALIALAI
-394 GLLAGLYPAYYITSF
+394 GLIAGLYPAYYTTSF

-431 LMGFQFIASF
+431 LMSFQFIASF

-446 ALCMFLQNRYAQTTS
+446 ALCMFLQNRYAQTMP

-467 WLVTSDIDKL
+467 WLVTSDIDNL
-477 VNDKRQVLEERLKQH
+477 VSSKRQVLEERLKQH
-492 PEVVGVAFSEMSFF
+492 PEVAGVAFSEMSFY
-506 GNNDIYAKWGREYK
+506 GDNDNYAKWGRELK
-520 GKGISF
+520 GKAISF
-526 DVLIVSPSFPQVI
+526 DVLVVSPSFPKVI
-539 GIPIIEGRDF
+539 GIPVVEGRDF
-549 RKEDA
+549 REEDS
-554 QTGNGCFI
+554 QRGNGCFI
-562 INRMAQELYGIQVG
+562 FNQMAQDLYDIQVG
-576 DKLEPQEVIGI
+576 DKLYAEEVIGI
-587 VDNFHYASMRRGI
+587 TDNFHYTSMRRGI
-600 SPMAFYT
+600 SPMAFYAYG
-607 FDKSNW
+607 KN
-613 TTNDSGNRLYTNIY
+613 NGNTDELANQLYTNVY

-667 AYKNEQRLTTLI
+667 AYKNEQRLATLI

-740 ACPIAWYAINEWLQS
+740 ACPIAWYAVNEWLQS

-760 PNYWWIFPI
+760 PSYWWIFPV

-774 GGVTLLTVT
+774 GSVTLLTVT

>member
-1 MNNKTTIDMKLILRN
+1 
-16 LMRIF
+16 
-21 RRFRTAMILN
+21 
-31 ILGLAV
+31 
-37 AFTAFM
+37 
-43 LLMMQ
+43 
-48 WDYDRQF
+48 
-55 DRNDPNAD
+55 
-63 RIFRI
+63 
-68 DNLWND
+68 
-74 GRVALSSGPYGLAFM
+74 
-89 QSSPHIVGGCLLF
+89 
-102 ALTDDESFTIEENG
+102 
-116 QRRVF
+116 
-121 KDKLHKVTS
+121 
-130 GLTKVFH
+130 
-137 FDLVEGDANALEA
+137 
-150 NDKILIPESAA
+150 
-161 RRWFGQ
+161 
-167 AAATGRQVT
+167 
-176 LGDSRTMTV
+176 MTV

-214 INDWNSKN
+214 INDWNSTN

-329 GASQVSLRVALL
+329 GASQVSLRGALL
-341 AEAVTICLGAFF
+341 AEAVTICLGAF
-353 LSVLLLWGLQDY
+353 LLGVLLLWGLQDY

-667 AYKNEQRLTTLI
+667 AYKNEQRLTILI

-740 ACPIAWYAINEWLQS
+740 ACPIAWYAVNEWLQS

-760 PNYWWIFPI
+760 PSYWWIFPV

-774 GGVTLLTVT
+774 GSVTLLTVT

-794 VNSLKSE
+794 VNSIKNE

>member
-48 WDYDRQF
+48 WNYDRQF

-68 DNLWND
+68 DAQWD
-74 GRVALSSGPYGLAFM
+74 AGRAALTCGPYGFAFM
-89 QSSPHIVGGCLLF
+89 QSSPHIVGGCLLY
-102 ALTDDESFTIEENG
+102 ALPGDESFTIEENG

-150 NDKILIPESAA
+150 SDKILIPESTA

-167 AAATGRQVT
+167 AAATGRLVK
-176 LGDSRTMTV
+176 LGDNRAMTV

-199 NNIYIALRKNKNENQ
+199 NSVYVAVRDNEGDLRVWTSFNY
-214 INDWNSKN
+214 
-222 FTFYIRLDQGDT
+222 TCYIRLDQDNT
-234 ADAQALI
+234 ADAQALV
-241 DTFAENN
+241 DAFAENN
-248 QDFLDYQKANGQVKM
+248 QDFLNFQKENGKM
-263 AAIALPDIHTFE
+263 EMVAIALPDIHTFE
-275 PIMFDTTPR
+275 PLLFDPTPR
-284 TSRATMFLLFSI
+284 TSLATMFLLFSI

-329 GASQVSLRVALL
+329 GASQASLRGALL
-341 AEAVTICLGAFF
+341 AEAVIICLGAF
-353 LSVLLLWGLQDY
+353 LLGVLLLWGLQDY

-379 HLPLIGLTTLIALAI
+379 HLPLIGLTALIALAI
-394 GLLAGLYPAYYITSF
+394 GLIAGLYPAYYTTSF

-431 LMGFQFIASF
+431 LMSFQFIASF

-446 ALCMFLQNRYAQTTS
+446 ALCMFLQNRYAQTMP

-477 VNDKRQVLEERLKQH
+477 VSSKRQVLEERLKQH
-492 PEVVGVAFSEMSFF
+492 PEVAGVAFSEMSFY
-506 GNNDIYAKWGREYK
+506 GDNDNYAKWGRELK
-520 GKGISF
+520 GKAISF
-526 DVLIVSPSFPQVI
+526 DVLVVSPSFPKVI
-539 GIPIIEGRDF
+539 GIPVVEGRDF
-549 RKEDA
+549 REEDS
-554 QTGNGCFI
+554 QRGNGCFI
-562 INRMAQELYGIQVG
+562 FNQMAQDLYDIQVG
-576 DKLEPQEVIGI
+576 DKLYAEEVIGI
-587 VDNFHYASMRRGI
+587 TDNFHYTSMRRGI
-600 SPMAFYT
+600 SPMAFYAYG
-607 FDKSNW
+607 KN
-613 TTNDSGNRLYTNIY
+613 NGNTDELANQLYTNVY

-667 AYKNEQRLTTLI
+667 AYKNEQRLATLI

-740 ACPIAWYAINEWLQS
+740 ACPIAWYAVNEWLQS

-760 PNYWWIFPI
+760 PSYWWIFPV

-774 GGVTLLTVT
+774 GSVTLLTVT

>member
-1 MNNKTTIDMKLILRN
+1 MKLILRN

-48 WDYDRQF
+48 WNYDRQF

-68 DNLWND
+68 DGQWHA
-74 GRVALSSGPYGLAFM
+74 GRAALTSGPYGLAFM
-89 QSSPHIVGGCLLF
+89 QSSPHIVGGCLLY
-102 ALTDDESFTIEENG
+102 ALPEDESFTIEKNG
-116 QRRVF
+116 HQEIF

-150 NDKILIPESAA
+150 SDKILIPESTA

-167 AAATGRQVT
+167 AAATGRLVK
-176 LGDSRTMTV
+176 LGDNRAMTI

-199 NNIYIALRKNKNENQ
+199 NNVYVAVRDNEN
-214 INDWNSKN
+214 DLSEWTSFN
-222 FTFYIRLDQGDT
+222 FAFYIRLDQGNT

-241 DTFAENN
+241 DTFEENN
-248 QDFLDYQKANGQVKM
+248 QDFLDYQKANGKM
-263 AAIALPDIHTFE
+263 EMIAIALPDIHTFKTLL
-275 PIMFDTTPR
+275 FDTTPR
-284 TSRATMFLLFSI
+284 TSPATMFLLFSI

-329 GASQVSLRVALL
+329 GASQVSLRGALL
-341 AEAVTICLGAFF
+341 AEAVTICLGAF
-353 LSVLLLWGLQDY
+353 LLGVLLLWGLQDY

-379 HLPLIGLTTLIALAI
+379 HLPLIGLTALIALAI
-394 GLLAGLYPAYYITSF
+394 GLLAGLYPAYYTTSF

-446 ALCMFLQNRYAQTTS
+446 ALCMFLQNRYAQTTP

-477 VNDKRQVLEERLKQH
+477 VSGKRQVLEERLKQH
-492 PEVVGVAFSEMSFF
+492 PEVAGVAFSEMPFYGEMDLYSS
-506 GNNDIYAKWGREYK
+506 WGREFK
-520 GKGISF
+520 GEAITL
-526 DVLIVSPSFPQVI
+526 DVLVVSSSFPKVI
-539 GIPIIEGRDF
+539 GIPVVEGRDF
-549 RKEDA
+549 REEDSQSA
-554 QTGNGCFI
+554 KGCFI
-562 INRMAQELYGIQVG
+562 VNRMAQERYNIQVG
-576 DKLEPQEVIGI
+576 DKIEPQEVIGI
-587 VDNFHYASMRRGI
+587 VDNFHYTSMRRGI
-600 SPMAFYT
+600 SPLAIYT
-607 FDKSNW
+607 FGKENW
-613 TTNDSGNRLYTNIY
+613 ITDESVDQLYTNVY

-648 TLSPGYPFDI
+648 ALSPGYPFDI
-658 RPFDEQLER
+658 RPFDEQLELT
-667 AYKNEQRLTTLI
+667 YKNEQRLTTLI

-740 ACPIAWYAINEWLQS
+740 ACPIAWYAVDKWLQS

-760 PNYWWIFPI
+760 PSYWWIFPM

-774 GGVTLLTVT
+774 GSVTLLTVT

>member
-55 DRNDPNAD
+55 DRHDPNAD

-137 FDLVEGDANALEA
+137 FDLVEGDMNALEA
-150 NDKILIPESAA
+150 SDKILIPESAA

-185 GGVYRDFP
+185 GGVYHDFP

-214 INDWNSKN
+214 INDWNSTN

-248 QDFLDYQKANGQVKM
+248 QNFLDYQKANGQVKM

-275 PIMFDTTPR
+275 SIMFDTTPR

-329 GASQVSLRVALL
+329 GASQVSLRGALL
-341 AEAVTICLGAFF
+341 AEAVIICLGAF
-353 LSVLLLWGLQDY
+353 LLGVLLLWGLQDY

-394 GLLAGLYPAYYITSF
+394 GLIAGLYPAYYITSF

-506 GNNDIYAKWGREYK
+506 GNNDIYAKWGREFK

-667 AYKNEQRLTTLI
+667 AYKNEQRLTILI

-740 ACPIAWYAINEWLQS
+740 ACPIAWYAVNEWLQS

-760 PNYWWIFPI
+760 PSYWWIFPV

-774 GGVTLLTVT
+774 GSVTLLTVT

-794 VNSLKSE
+794 VNSIKNE

>member
-1 MNNKTTIDMKLILRN
+1 MKLILRN

-48 WDYDRQF
+48 WNYDRQF

-68 DNLWND
+68 DAQWD
-74 GRVALSSGPYGLAFM
+74 AGRAALSSGPYGLAFM
-89 QSSPHIVGGCLLF
+89 RSSPHIVSGCLLY
-102 ALTDDESFTIEENG
+102 LLPEDESFTIESDGE
-116 QRRVF
+116 QRIF

-130 GLTKVFH
+130 GLTQVFH
-137 FDLVEGDANALEA
+137 FDLVEGDTSALEA
-150 NDKILIPESAA
+150 YDKILIPESAA

-167 AAATGRQVT
+167 KAATGRQVT
-176 LGDSRTMTV
+176 LGDGRTLSV
-185 GGVYRDFP
+185 GGVYRDSP
-193 GNCSLG
+193 NNNSLK
-199 NNIYIALRKNKNENQ
+199 NNIYIAIRKDQNESE
-214 INDWNSKN
+214 INEWISMN
-222 FTFYIRLDQGDT
+222 FAFYIRLDQGGT
-234 ADAQALI
+234 ADAQALV
-241 DTFAENN
+241 DAFAENN
-248 QDFLDYQKANGQVKM
+248 QEFKNYRQANDKIDMV
-263 AAIALPDIHTFE
+263 AIALTDIHTFE
-275 PIMFDTTPR
+275 PLMFDPTPR
-284 TSRATMFLLFSI
+284 TSPATMFLLFSI
-296 AIVILLIA
+296 AIIILLIA

-314 LSPMRIRNVNTQKVF
+314 LSPMRVRNVNTQKVF
-329 GASQVSLRVALL
+329 GASQTSLRGALL
-341 AEAVTICLGAFF
+341 AEAVIICLVAF
-353 LSVLLLWGLQDY
+353 LIGLLLLWGLQDY
-365 NLNQLIQA
+365 NLNLLIQA

-379 HLPLIGLTTLIALAI
+379 HLPLIGLTALIALVI
-394 GLLAGLYPAYYITSF
+394 GLLAGLYPAYYTTSF

-446 ALCMFLQNRYAQTTS
+446 ALCMFLQNRYAQTTP
-461 LGFDKE
+461 LGFDKA
-467 WLVTSDIDKL
+467 WLVTSDIDKS
-477 VNDKRQVLEERLKQH
+477 VNGKRQVLEERLKRH
-492 PEVVGVAFSEMSFF
+492 PEVAGVAFSEMPFY
-506 GNNDIYAKWGREYK
+506 GDNDIYAKWGRKFK
-520 GKGISF
+520 GEAISF
-526 DVLIVSPSFPQVI
+526 EVLVVSPSFPKVI

-549 RKEDA
+549 REEDA
-554 QTGNGCFI
+554 RNTNGCFI
-562 INRMAQELYGIQVG
+562 INRMMREHHGIQPG
-576 DKLEPQEVIGI
+576 DKIGTQEI
-587 VDNFHYASMRRGI
+587 VGVTDNFHYTSMRRGI

-607 FDKSNW
+607 SDKSADA
-613 TTNDSGNRLYTNIY
+613 TNQLYTNVY

-667 AYKNEQRLTTLI
+667 AYKNEQRLATLI

-740 ACPIAWYAINEWLQS
+740 ACPIAWYAVNEWLQS

-760 PNYWWIFPI
+760 PSYWWIFPV

-774 GGVTLLTVT
+774 GSVTLLTVT

>member
-1 MNNKTTIDMKLILRN
+1 MKLILRN

-48 WDYDRQF
+48 WNYDRQF

-68 DNLWND
+68 DAQWD
-74 GRVALSSGPYGLAFM
+74 AGRAALTCGPYGFAFM
-89 QSSPHIVGGCLLF
+89 QSSPHIVGGCLLY
-102 ALTDDESFTIEENG
+102 LLPEDESFTIESDGE
-116 QRRVF
+116 QRIF

-130 GLTKVFH
+130 GLTQVFH
-137 FDLVEGDANALEA
+137 FDLVEGDTSALEA
-150 NDKILIPESAA
+150 YDKILIPESAA

-167 AAATGRQVT
+167 KAATGRQVT
-176 LGDSRTMTV
+176 LGDGRTLSV

-193 GNCSLG
+193 NNNSLK
-199 NNIYIALRKNKNENQ
+199 NNIYVAIRKDQNESE
-214 INDWNSKN
+214 INEWTSMN
-222 FTFYIRLDQGDT
+222 FAFYIRLDQGGT
-234 ADAQALI
+234 ADAQALV
-241 DTFAENN
+241 DAFAENN
-248 QDFLDYQKANGQVKM
+248 QEFKNYRQANDKIDMV
-263 AAIALPDIHTFE
+263 AIALTDIHTFE
-275 PIMFDTTPR
+275 PLMFDPTPR
-284 TSRATMFLLFSI
+284 TSPATMFLLFSI
-296 AIVILLIA
+296 AIIILLIA

-314 LSPMRIRNVNTQKVF
+314 LSPMRVRNVNTQKVF
-329 GASQVSLRVALL
+329 GASQASLRGALL
-341 AEAVTICLGAFF
+341 AEAVIICLVAF
-353 LSVLLLWGLQDY
+353 LIGLLLLWGLQDY
-365 NLNQLIQA
+365 NLNLLIQA

-379 HLPLIGLTTLIALAI
+379 HLPLIGLTALIALAI
-394 GLLAGLYPAYYITSF
+394 GLLAGLYPAYYTTSF

-431 LMGFQFIASF
+431 LMSFQFIASF

-446 ALCMFLQNRYAQTTS
+446 ALCMFLQNRYAQTMP

-477 VNDKRQVLEERLKQH
+477 VSSKRQVLEERLKQH
-492 PEVVGVAFSEMSFF
+492 PEVAGVAFSEMSFY
-506 GNNDIYAKWGREYK
+506 GDNDIYAKWGRKFK
-520 GKGISF
+520 GEAISF
-526 DVLIVSPSFPQVI
+526 EVLVVSPSFPKVI

-549 RKEDA
+549 REEDA
-554 QTGNGCFI
+554 RNTNGCFI
-562 INRMAQELYGIQVG
+562 INRMMREHHGIQPG
-576 DKLEPQEVIGI
+576 DKIGTQEI
-587 VDNFHYASMRRGI
+587 VGVTDNFHYTSMRRGI

-607 FDKSNW
+607 SDKSADA
-613 TTNDSGNRLYTNIY
+613 TDRLYTNVY

-633 TDPTTAIQILRTELD
+633 TDPATAIQILHDELEA
-648 TLSPGYPFDI
+648 LSPGYPFDI

-667 AYKNEQRLTTLI
+667 AYKNEQRLATLI

-740 ACPIAWYAINEWLQS
+740 ACPIAWYAVNEWLQS

-760 PNYWWIFPI
+760 PSYWWIFPV

-774 GGVTLLTVT
+774 GSVTLLTVT

>member
-68 DNLWND
+68 DAQWD
-74 GRVALSSGPYGLAFM
+74 AGRAALTCGPYGFAFM
-89 QSSPHIVGGCLLF
+89 QSSPHIVGGCLLY
-102 ALTDDESFTIEENG
+102 ALPGDESFTIEENG

-137 FDLVEGDANALEA
+137 FDLVEGDMNALEA
-150 NDKILIPESAA
+150 SDKILIPESTA

-167 AAATGRQVT
+167 AAATGRLVK
-176 LGDSRTMTV
+176 LGDNRAMTV

-199 NNIYIALRKNKNENQ
+199 NSVYVAVRDNESDLRVWTSFNY
-214 INDWNSKN
+214 
-222 FTFYIRLDQGDT
+222 TCYIRLDQDNT
-234 ADAQALI
+234 ADAQALV
-241 DTFAENN
+241 DAFAENN
-248 QDFLDYQKANGQVKM
+248 QDFLNFQKENGKM
-263 AAIALPDIHTFE
+263 EMVAIALPDIHTFE
-275 PIMFDTTPR
+275 PLLFDPTPR
-284 TSRATMFLLFSI
+284 TSLATMFLLFSI

-329 GASQVSLRVALL
+329 GASQASLRGALL
-341 AEAVTICLGAFF
+341 AEAVIICLGAF
-353 LSVLLLWGLQDY
+353 LLGVLLLWGLQDY

-379 HLPLIGLTTLIALAI
+379 HLPLIGLTALIALAI
-394 GLLAGLYPAYYITSF
+394 GLIAGLYPAYYTTSF

-431 LMGFQFIASF
+431 LMSFQFIASF

-446 ALCMFLQNRYAQTTS
+446 ALCMFLQNRYAQTMP

-477 VNDKRQVLEERLKQH
+477 VSSKRQVLEERLKQH
-492 PEVVGVAFSEMSFF
+492 PEVAGVAFSEMSFY
-506 GNNDIYAKWGREYK
+506 GDNDNYAKWGRELK
-520 GKGISF
+520 GKAISF
-526 DVLIVSPSFPQVI
+526 DVLVVSPSFPKVI
-539 GIPIIEGRDF
+539 GIPVVEGRDF
-549 RKEDA
+549 REEDS
-554 QTGNGCFI
+554 QRGNGCFI
-562 INRMAQELYGIQVG
+562 FNQMAQDLYDIQVG
-576 DKLEPQEVIGI
+576 DKLYAEEVIGI
-587 VDNFHYASMRRGI
+587 TDNFHYTSMRRGI
-600 SPMAFYT
+600 SPMAFYAYG
-607 FDKSNW
+607 KN
-613 TTNDSGNRLYTNIY
+613 NGNTDELANQLYTNVY

-667 AYKNEQRLTTLI
+667 AYKNEQRLATLI

-722 LLMFNKSYLWIL
+722 LMMFNKSYLWIL
-734 LVCFII
+734 LVCFTI
-740 ACPIAWYAINEWLQS
+740 ACPIAWYAVDKWLQS

-760 PNYWWIFPI
+760 PSYWWIFPM

-774 GGVTLLTVT
+774 GSVTLLTVT

>member
-1 MNNKTTIDMKLILRN
+1 MKLILRN

-48 WDYDRQF
+48 WNYDRQF
-55 DRNDPNAD
+55 DWHDPNAD

-68 DNLWND
+68 DALWAN

-89 QSSPHIVGGCLLF
+89 RSSPHIVSGCLLY
-102 ALTDDESFTIEENG
+102 LLPEDESFTIESDGE
-116 QRRVF
+116 QRIF

-130 GLTKVFH
+130 GLTQVFH
-137 FDLVEGDANALEA
+137 FDLVEGDTSALEA
-150 NDKILIPESAA
+150 YDKILIPESAA

-167 AAATGRQVT
+167 KAATGRQVT
-176 LGDSRTMTV
+176 LGDGRTMSV

-193 GNCSLG
+193 DNNSLK
-199 NNIYIALRKNKNENQ
+199 NNIYVALRKDQNEGE
-214 INDWNSKN
+214 INEWTSMN
-222 FTFYIRLDQGDT
+222 FAFYIRLDQGGT
-234 ADAQALI
+234 ADAQALV
-241 DTFAENN
+241 DAFAENN

-263 AAIALPDIHTFE
+263 TAIALPDIHTFE
-275 PIMFDTTPR
+275 PLMFDPTPR
-284 TSRATMFLLFSI
+284 TSQATMFLLFSI
-296 AIVILLIA
+296 AIIILLIA

-329 GASQVSLRVALL
+329 GASQASLRGALL
-341 AEAVTICLGAFF
+341 AEAVIICLVAF
-353 LSVLLLWGLQDY
+353 LIGLLLLWGLQDY
-365 NLNQLIQA
+365 NLNLLIQA

-379 HLPLIGLTTLIALAI
+379 HLPLIGLTALIALAI
-394 GLLAGLYPAYYITSF
+394 GLLAGLYPAYYTTSF

-446 ALCMFLQNRYAQTTS
+446 ALCMFLQNRYAQTTP
-461 LGFDKE
+461 LGFDKA

-477 VNDKRQVLEERLKQH
+477 VNGKRQVLEERLKQH
-492 PEVVGVAFSEMSFF
+492 PEVAGVAFSMMPFY
-506 GNNDIYAKWGREYK
+506 GDNDIYAKWGRKFK
-520 GKGISF
+520 GEAISF
-526 DVLIVSPSFPQVI
+526 EVLVVSPSFPKVI

-549 RKEDA
+549 REEDA
-554 QTGNGCFI
+554 RNTNGCFI
-562 INRMAQELYGIQVG
+562 INRMMREHHGIQPG
-576 DKLEPQEVIGI
+576 DKIGTQEI
-587 VDNFHYASMRRGI
+587 VGVTDNFHYTSMRRGI

-607 FDKSNW
+607 SDKSADA
-613 TTNDSGNRLYTNIY
+613 TDRLYTNVY

-633 TDPTTAIQILRTELD
+633 TDPATAIQILHDELEA
-648 TLSPGYPFDI
+648 LSPGYPFDI
-658 RPFDEQLER
+658 HPFDEQLER
-667 AYKNEQRLTTLI
+667 AYKSEQRLATLI

-760 PNYWWIFPI
+760 PSYWWIFPM

-774 GGVTLLTVT
+774 GSVTLLTVT

>member
-48 WDYDRQF
+48 WNYDRQF

-68 DNLWND
+68 DAQWD
-74 GRVALSSGPYGLAFM
+74 AGRAALTCGPYGFAFM
-89 QSSPHIVGGCLLF
+89 QSSPHIVSGCLLY
-102 ALTDDESFTIEENG
+102 LLPEDESFTIESDGE
-116 QRRVF
+116 QRIF

-130 GLTKVFH
+130 GLTQVFH
-137 FDLVEGDANALEA
+137 FDLVEGDTSALEA
-150 NDKILIPESAA
+150 YDKILIPESAA

-167 AAATGRQVT
+167 KAATGRQVT
-176 LGDSRTMTV
+176 LGDGRTLSV

-193 GNCSLG
+193 NNNSLK
-199 NNIYIALRKNKNENQ
+199 NNIYIAIRKDQNESE
-214 INDWNSKN
+214 INEWTSMN
-222 FTFYIRLDQGDT
+222 FAFYIRLDQGGT
-234 ADAQALI
+234 ADAQALV
-241 DTFAENN
+241 DAFAENN
-248 QDFLDYQKANGQVKM
+248 QEFKNYRQANDKIDMV
-263 AAIALPDIHTFE
+263 AIALTDIHTFE
-275 PIMFDTTPR
+275 PLMFDPTPR
-284 TSRATMFLLFSI
+284 TSPATMFLLFSI
-296 AIVILLIA
+296 AIIILLIA

-314 LSPMRIRNVNTQKVF
+314 LSPMRVRNVNTQKVF
-329 GASQVSLRVALL
+329 GASQTSLRGALL
-341 AEAVTICLGAFF
+341 AEAVIICLVAF
-353 LSVLLLWGLQDY
+353 LIGLLLLWGLQDY
-365 NLNQLIQA
+365 NLNLLIQA

-379 HLPLIGLTTLIALAI
+379 HLPLIGLTALIALVI
-394 GLLAGLYPAYYITSF
+394 GLLAGLYPAYYTTSF

-446 ALCMFLQNRYAQTTS
+446 ALCMFLQNRYAQTTP
-461 LGFDKE
+461 LGFDKA
-467 WLVTSDIDKL
+467 WLVTSDIDKS
-477 VNDKRQVLEERLKQH
+477 VNGKRQVLEERLKRH
-492 PEVVGVAFSEMSFF
+492 PEVAGVAFSEMPFY
-506 GNNDIYAKWGREYK
+506 GDNDIYAKWGRKFK
-520 GKGISF
+520 GEAISF
-526 DVLIVSPSFPQVI
+526 EVLVVSPSFPKVI

-549 RKEDA
+549 REEDA
-554 QTGNGCFI
+554 RNTNGCFI
-562 INRMAQELYGIQVG
+562 INRMMREHHGIQPG
-576 DKLEPQEVIGI
+576 DKIGTQEI
-587 VDNFHYASMRRGI
+587 VGVTDNFHYTSMRRGI

-607 FDKSNW
+607 SDKSADA
-613 TTNDSGNRLYTNIY
+613 TNQLYTNVY

-667 AYKNEQRLTTLI
+667 AYKNEQRLATLI

-740 ACPIAWYAINEWLQS
+740 ACPIAWYAVNEWLQS

-760 PNYWWIFPI
+760 PSYWWIFPV

-774 GGVTLLTVT
+774 GSVTLLTVT

-794 VNSLKSE
+794 VNSIKNE

>member
-1 MNNKTTIDMKLILRN
+1 MKLILRN

-48 WDYDRQF
+48 WNYDRQF

-68 DNLWND
+68 DAQWD
-74 GRVALSSGPYGLAFM
+74 AGRAALTCGPYGFAFM
-89 QSSPHIVGGCLLF
+89 QSSPHIVGGCLLY
-102 ALTDDESFTIEENG
+102 LLPEDESFTIESDGE
-116 QRRVF
+116 QRIF

-130 GLTKVFH
+130 GLTQVFH
-137 FDLVEGDANALEA
+137 FDLVEGDTSALEA
-150 NDKILIPESAA
+150 YDKILIPESAA

-167 AAATGRQVT
+167 KAATGRQVT
-176 LGDSRTMTV
+176 LGDGRTLSV

-193 GNCSLG
+193 NNNSLK
-199 NNIYIALRKNKNENQ
+199 NNIYVAIRKDQNESE
-214 INDWNSKN
+214 INEWTSMN
-222 FTFYIRLDQGDT
+222 FAFYIRLDQGGT
-234 ADAQALI
+234 ADAQALV
-241 DTFAENN
+241 DAFAENN
-248 QDFLDYQKANGQVKM
+248 QEFKNYRQANDKIDMV
-263 AAIALPDIHTFE
+263 AIALTDIHTFE
-275 PIMFDTTPR
+275 PLMFDPTPR
-284 TSRATMFLLFSI
+284 TSPATMFLLFSI
-296 AIVILLIA
+296 AIIILLIA

-314 LSPMRIRNVNTQKVF
+314 LSPMRVRNVNTQKVF
-329 GASQVSLRVALL
+329 GASQASLRGALL
-341 AEAVTICLGAFF
+341 AEAVIICLVAF
-353 LSVLLLWGLQDY
+353 LIGLLLLWGLQDY

-379 HLPLIGLTTLIALAI
+379 HLPLIGLTALIALAI
-394 GLLAGLYPAYYITSF
+394 GLLAGLYPAYYTTSF

-431 LMGFQFIASF
+431 LMSFQFIASF

-446 ALCMFLQNRYAQTTS
+446 ALCMFLQNRYAQTMP

-477 VNDKRQVLEERLKQH
+477 VSSKRQVLEERLKQH
-492 PEVVGVAFSEMSFF
+492 PEVAGVAFSEMSFY
-506 GNNDIYAKWGREYK
+506 GDNDIYAKWGRKFK
-520 GKGISF
+520 GEAISF
-526 DVLIVSPSFPQVI
+526 EVLVVSPSFPKVI

-549 RKEDA
+549 REEDA
-554 QTGNGCFI
+554 RNTNGCFI
-562 INRMAQELYGIQVG
+562 INRMMREHHGIQPG
-576 DKLEPQEVIGI
+576 DKIGTQEI
-587 VDNFHYASMRRGI
+587 VGVTDNFHYTSMRRGI

-607 FDKSNW
+607 SDKSADA
-613 TTNDSGNRLYTNIY
+613 TDRLYTNVY

-633 TDPTTAIQILRTELD
+633 TDPATAIQILHDELEA
-648 TLSPGYPFDI
+648 LSPGYPFDI
-658 RPFDEQLER
+658 RPFDDQLER
-667 AYKNEQRLTTLI
+667 AYKNEQRLATLI

-722 LLMFNKSYLWIL
+722 LMMFNKSYLWIL
-734 LVCFII
+734 LVCFTI
-740 ACPIAWYAINEWLQS
+740 ACPIAWYAVNEWLQS

-760 PNYWWIFPI
+760 PSYWWIFPV

-774 GGVTLLTVT
+774 GSVTLLTVT

>member
-48 WDYDRQF
+48 WNYDRQF

-68 DNLWND
+68 DAQWD
-74 GRVALSSGPYGLAFM
+74 AGRAALTCGPYGFAFM
-89 QSSPHIVGGCLLF
+89 QSSPHIVGGCLLY
-102 ALTDDESFTIEENG
+102 ALPGDESFTIEENG

-150 NDKILIPESAA
+150 SDKILIPESTA

-167 AAATGRQVT
+167 AAATGRLVK
-176 LGDSRTMTV
+176 LGDNRAMTV

-199 NNIYIALRKNKNENQ
+199 NSVYVAVRDNESDLRVWTSFNY
-214 INDWNSKN
+214 
-222 FTFYIRLDQGDT
+222 TCYIRLDQDNT
-234 ADAQALI
+234 ADAQALV
-241 DTFAENN
+241 DAFAENN
-248 QDFLDYQKANGQVKM
+248 QDFLNFQKENGKM
-263 AAIALPDIHTFE
+263 EMVAIALPDIHTFE
-275 PIMFDTTPR
+275 PLLFDPTPR
-284 TSRATMFLLFSI
+284 TSLATMFLLFSI

-314 LSPMRIRNVNTQKVF
+314 LSPMRIRNVNTQKIF
-329 GASQVSLRVALL
+329 GASQASLRGALL
-341 AEAVTICLGAFF
+341 AEAVIICLGAF
-353 LSVLLLWGLQDY
+353 LLGVLLLWGLQDY

-379 HLPLIGLTTLIALAI
+379 HLPLIGLTALIALAI
-394 GLLAGLYPAYYITSF
+394 GLIAGLYPAYYTTSF

-431 LMGFQFIASF
+431 LMSFQFIASF

-446 ALCMFLQNRYAQTTS
+446 ALCMFLQNRYAQTMP

-477 VNDKRQVLEERLKQH
+477 VSSKRQVLEERLKQH
-492 PEVVGVAFSEMSFF
+492 PEVAGVAFSEMSFY
-506 GNNDIYAKWGREYK
+506 GDNDNYAKWGRELK
-520 GKGISF
+520 GKAISF
-526 DVLIVSPSFPQVI
+526 DVLVVSPSFPKVI
-539 GIPIIEGRDF
+539 GIPVVEGRDF
-549 RKEDA
+549 REEDS
-554 QTGNGCFI
+554 QRGNGCFI
-562 INRMAQELYGIQVG
+562 FNQMAQDLYDIQVG
-576 DKLEPQEVIGI
+576 DKLYAEEVIGI
-587 VDNFHYASMRRGI
+587 TDNFHYTSMRRGI
-600 SPMAFYT
+600 SPMAFYAYG
-607 FDKSNW
+607 KN
-613 TTNDSGNRLYTNIY
+613 NGNTDELANQLYTNVY

-667 AYKNEQRLTTLI
+667 AYKNEQRLATLI

-740 ACPIAWYAINEWLQS
+740 ACPIAWYAVNEWLQS

-760 PNYWWIFPI
+760 PSYWWIFPV

-774 GGVTLLTVT
+774 GSVTLLTVT

>member
-1 MNNKTTIDMKLILRN
+1 
-16 LMRIF
+16 MRIF

-48 WDYDRQF
+48 WNYDRQF

-68 DNLWND
+68 DAQWD
-74 GRVALSSGPYGLAFM
+74 AGRAALTCGPYGFAFM
-89 QSSPHIVGGCLLF
+89 QSSPHIVGGCLLY
-102 ALTDDESFTIEENG
+102 ALPGDESFTIEENG

-150 NDKILIPESAA
+150 SDKILIPESTA

-167 AAATGRQVT
+167 AAATGRLVK
-176 LGDSRTMTV
+176 LGDNRAMTV

-199 NNIYIALRKNKNENQ
+199 NSVYVAVRDNEGDLRVWTSFNY
-214 INDWNSKN
+214 
-222 FTFYIRLDQGDT
+222 TCYIRLDQDNT
-234 ADAQALI
+234 ADAQALV
-241 DTFAENN
+241 DAFAENN
-248 QDFLDYQKANGQVKM
+248 QDFLNFQKENGKM
-263 AAIALPDIHTFE
+263 EMVAIALPDIHTFE
-275 PIMFDTTPR
+275 PLLFDPTPR
-284 TSRATMFLLFSI
+284 TSLATMFLLFSI

-329 GASQVSLRVALL
+329 GASQASLRGALL
-341 AEAVTICLGAFF
+341 AEAVIICLGAF
-353 LSVLLLWGLQDY
+353 LLGVLLLWGLQDY

-379 HLPLIGLTTLIALAI
+379 HLPLIGLTALIALAI
-394 GLLAGLYPAYYITSF
+394 GLIAGLYPAYYTTSF

-431 LMGFQFIASF
+431 LMSFQFIASF

-446 ALCMFLQNRYAQTTS
+446 ALCMFLQNRYAQTMP

-477 VNDKRQVLEERLKQH
+477 VSSKRQVLEERLKQH
-492 PEVVGVAFSEMSFF
+492 PEVAGVAFSEMSFY
-506 GNNDIYAKWGREYK
+506 GDNDNYAKWGRELK
-520 GKGISF
+520 GKAISF
-526 DVLIVSPSFPQVI
+526 DVLVVSPSFPKVI
-539 GIPIIEGRDF
+539 GIPVVEGRDF
-549 RKEDA
+549 REEDS
-554 QTGNGCFI
+554 QRGNGCFI
-562 INRMAQELYGIQVG
+562 FNQMAQDLYDIQVG
-576 DKLEPQEVIGI
+576 DKLYAEEVIGI
-587 VDNFHYASMRRGI
+587 TDNFHYTSMRRGI
-600 SPMAFYT
+600 SPMAFYAYG
-607 FDKSNW
+607 KN
-613 TTNDSGNRLYTNIY
+613 NGNTDELANQLYTNVY

-667 AYKNEQRLTTLI
+667 AYKNEQRLATLI

-688 ISIAGV
+688 ISISGV

-722 LLMFNKSYLWIL
+722 LMMFNKSYLWIL
-734 LVCFII
+734 LVCFTI
-740 ACPIAWYAINEWLQS
+740 ACPIAWYAVDKWLQS

-760 PNYWWIFPI
+760 PSYWWIFPV

-774 GGVTLLTVT
+774 GSVTLLTVT

>member
-1 MNNKTTIDMKLILRN
+1 
-16 LMRIF
+16 MRIF

-48 WDYDRQF
+48 WNYDRQF

-68 DNLWND
+68 DAQWD
-74 GRVALSSGPYGLAFM
+74 AGRAALSSGPYGLAFM
-89 QSSPHIVGGCLLF
+89 RSSPHIVSGCLLY
-102 ALTDDESFTIEENG
+102 LLPEDESFTIESDGE
-116 QRRVF
+116 QRIF

-130 GLTKVFH
+130 GLTQVFH
-137 FDLVEGDANALEA
+137 FDLVEGDTSALEA
-150 NDKILIPESAA
+150 YDKILIPESAA

-167 AAATGRQVT
+167 KAATGRQVT
-176 LGDSRTMTV
+176 LGDGRTLSV

-193 GNCSLG
+193 NNNSLK
-199 NNIYIALRKNKNENQ
+199 NNIYIAIRKDQNESE
-214 INDWNSKN
+214 INEWISMN
-222 FTFYIRLDQGDT
+222 FAFYIRLDQGGT
-234 ADAQALI
+234 ADAQALV
-241 DTFAENN
+241 DAFAENN
-248 QDFLDYQKANGQVKM
+248 QEFKNYRQANDKIDMV
-263 AAIALPDIHTFE
+263 AIALTDIHTFE
-275 PIMFDTTPR
+275 PLMFDPTPR
-284 TSRATMFLLFSI
+284 TSPATMFLLFSI
-296 AIVILLIA
+296 AIIILLIA

-314 LSPMRIRNVNTQKVF
+314 LSPMRVRNVNTQKVF
-329 GASQVSLRVALL
+329 GASQTSLRGALL
-341 AEAVTICLGAFF
+341 AEAVIICLVAF
-353 LSVLLLWGLQDY
+353 LIGLLLLWGLQDY
-365 NLNQLIQA
+365 NLNLLIQA

-379 HLPLIGLTTLIALAI
+379 HLPLIGLTALIALVI
-394 GLLAGLYPAYYITSF
+394 GLLAGLYPAYYTTSF

-446 ALCMFLQNRYAQTTS
+446 ALCMFLQNRYAQTTP
-461 LGFDKE
+461 LGFDKA
-467 WLVTSDIDKL
+467 WLVTSDIDKS
-477 VNDKRQVLEERLKQH
+477 VNGKRQVLEERLKRH
-492 PEVVGVAFSEMSFF
+492 PEVAGVAFSEMPFY
-506 GNNDIYAKWGREYK
+506 GDNDIYAKWGRKFK
-520 GKGISF
+520 GEAISF
-526 DVLIVSPSFPQVI
+526 EVLVVSPSFPKVI

-549 RKEDA
+549 REEDA
-554 QTGNGCFI
+554 RNTNGCFI
-562 INRMAQELYGIQVG
+562 INRMMREHHGIQPG
-576 DKLEPQEVIGI
+576 DKIGTQEI
-587 VDNFHYASMRRGI
+587 VGVTDNFHYTSMRRGI

-607 FDKSNW
+607 SDKSADA
-613 TTNDSGNRLYTNIY
+613 TNQLYTNVY

-667 AYKNEQRLTTLI
+667 AYKNEQRLATLI

-740 ACPIAWYAINEWLQS
+740 ACPIAWYAVNEWLQS

-760 PNYWWIFPI
+760 PSYWWIFPV

-774 GGVTLLTVT
+774 GSVTLLTVT

>member
-1 MNNKTTIDMKLILRN
+1 MKLILRN

-48 WDYDRQF
+48 WNYDRQF

-68 DNLWND
+68 AAQWDA
-74 GRVALSSGPYGLAFM
+74 GRAALTCGPYGFAFM
-89 QSSPHIVGGCLLF
+89 QSSPHIVGGCLLY
-102 ALTDDESFTIEENG
+102 ALPGDESFTIEENG

-150 NDKILIPESAA
+150 SDKILIPESTA

-167 AAATGRQVT
+167 AAATGRLVK
-176 LGDSRTMTV
+176 LGDNRAMTV

-199 NNIYIALRKNKNENQ
+199 NSVYVAVRDNESDLRVWTSFNY
-214 INDWNSKN
+214 
-222 FTFYIRLDQGDT
+222 TCYIRLDQDNT
-234 ADAQALI
+234 ADAQALV
-241 DTFAENN
+241 DAFAENN
-248 QDFLDYQKANGQVKM
+248 QDFLNFQKENGKM
-263 AAIALPDIHTFE
+263 EMVAIALPDIHTFE
-275 PIMFDTTPR
+275 PLLFDPTPR
-284 TSRATMFLLFSI
+284 TSPATMFLIFSI
-296 AIVILLIA
+296 AVVILLIA

-314 LSPMRIRNVNTQKVF
+314 LSPMRVRNVNTQKVF
-329 GASQVSLRVALL
+329 GASQASLRGALL
-341 AEAVTICLGAFF
+341 AEAVIICLGAF
-353 LSVLLLWGLQDY
+353 LLGVLLLWGLQDY

-379 HLPLIGLTTLIALAI
+379 HLPLIGLTALIALAI
-394 GLLAGLYPAYYITSF
+394 GLIAGLYPAYYTTSF

-431 LMGFQFIASF
+431 LMSFQFIASF

-446 ALCMFLQNRYAQTTS
+446 ALCMFLQNRYAQTMP

-477 VNDKRQVLEERLKQH
+477 VSSKRQVLEERLKQH
-492 PEVVGVAFSEMSFF
+492 PEVAGVAFSEMSFY
-506 GNNDIYAKWGREYK
+506 GDNDNYAKWGRELK
-520 GKGISF
+520 GKAISF
-526 DVLIVSPSFPQVI
+526 DVLVVSPSFPKVI
-539 GIPIIEGRDF
+539 GIPVVEGRDF
-549 RKEDA
+549 REEDS
-554 QTGNGCFI
+554 QRGNGCFI
-562 INRMAQELYGIQVG
+562 FNQMAQDLYDIQVG
-576 DKLEPQEVIGI
+576 DKLYAEEVIGI
-587 VDNFHYASMRRGI
+587 TDNFHYTSMRRGI
-600 SPMAFYT
+600 SPMAFYAYG
-607 FDKSNW
+607 KN
-613 TTNDSGNRLYTNIY
+613 NGNTDELANQLYTNVY

-667 AYKNEQRLTTLI
+667 AYKNEQRLATLI

-740 ACPIAWYAINEWLQS
+740 ACPIAWYAVNEWLQS

-760 PNYWWIFPI
+760 PSYWWIFPV

-774 GGVTLLTVT
+774 GSVTLLTVT

>member
-1 MNNKTTIDMKLILRN
+1 MKLILRN

-48 WDYDRQF
+48 WNYDRQF

-68 DNLWND
+68 DAQWD
-74 GRVALSSGPYGLAFM
+74 AGRAALSSGPYGLAFM
-89 QSSPHIVGGCLLF
+89 RSSPHIVSGCLLY
-102 ALTDDESFTIEENG
+102 LLPEDESFTIESDGE
-116 QRRVF
+116 QRIF

-130 GLTKVFH
+130 GLTQVFH
-137 FDLVEGDANALEA
+137 FDLVEGDTSALEA
-150 NDKILIPESAA
+150 YDKILIPESAA

-167 AAATGRQVT
+167 KAATGRQVT
-176 LGDSRTMTV
+176 LGDGRTLSV

-193 GNCSLG
+193 NNNSLK
-199 NNIYIALRKNKNENQ
+199 NNIYIAIRKDQNESE
-214 INDWNSKN
+214 INEWTSMN
-222 FTFYIRLDQGDT
+222 FAFYIRLDQGGT
-234 ADAQALI
+234 ADAQALV
-241 DTFAENN
+241 DAFAENN
-248 QDFLDYQKANGQVKM
+248 QEFKNYRQANDKIDMV
-263 AAIALPDIHTFE
+263 AIALTDIHTFE
-275 PIMFDTTPR
+275 PLMFDPTPR
-284 TSRATMFLLFSI
+284 TSPATMFLLFSI
-296 AIVILLIA
+296 AIIILLIA

-314 LSPMRIRNVNTQKVF
+314 LSPMRVRNVNTQKVF
-329 GASQVSLRVALL
+329 GASQTSLRGALL
-341 AEAVTICLGAFF
+341 AEAVIICLVAF
-353 LSVLLLWGLQDY
+353 LIGLLLLWGLQDY
-365 NLNQLIQA
+365 NLNLLIQA

-379 HLPLIGLTTLIALAI
+379 HLPLIGLTALIALAI
-394 GLLAGLYPAYYITSF
+394 GLLAGLYPAYYTTSF

-446 ALCMFLQNRYAQTTS
+446 ALCMFLQNRYAQTTP
-461 LGFDKE
+461 LGFDKA
-467 WLVTSDIDKL
+467 WLVTSDIDKS
-477 VNDKRQVLEERLKQH
+477 VNGKRQVLEERLKRH
-492 PEVVGVAFSEMSFF
+492 PEVAGVAFSEMPFY
-506 GNNDIYAKWGREYK
+506 GDNDIYAKWGRKFK
-520 GKGISF
+520 GEAISF
-526 DVLIVSPSFPQVI
+526 EVLVVSPSFPKVI

-549 RKEDA
+549 REEDA
-554 QTGNGCFI
+554 RNTNGCFI
-562 INRMAQELYGIQVG
+562 INRMMREHHGIQPG
-576 DKLEPQEVIGI
+576 DKIGTQEI
-587 VDNFHYASMRRGI
+587 VGVTDNFHYTSMRRGI

-607 FDKSNW
+607 SDKSADA
-613 TTNDSGNRLYTNIY
+613 TNQLYTNVY

-667 AYKNEQRLTTLI
+667 AYKNEQRLATLI

-740 ACPIAWYAINEWLQS
+740 ACPIAWYAVNEWLQS

-760 PNYWWIFPI
+760 PSYWWIFPV

-774 GGVTLLTVT
+774 GSVTLLTVT

>member
-1 MNNKTTIDMKLILRN
+1 MKLILRN

-48 WDYDRQF
+48 WNYDRQF

-68 DNLWND
+68 DAQWD
-74 GRVALSSGPYGLAFM
+74 AGRAALTCGPYGFAFM
-89 QSSPHIVGGCLLF
+89 QSSPHIVGGCLLY
-102 ALTDDESFTIEENG
+102 LLPEDESFTIESDGE
-116 QRRVF
+116 QRIF

-130 GLTKVFH
+130 GLTQVFH
-137 FDLVEGDANALEA
+137 FDLVEGDTSALEA
-150 NDKILIPESAA
+150 YDKILIPESAA

-167 AAATGRQVT
+167 KAATGRQVT
-176 LGDSRTMTV
+176 LGDGRTLSV

-193 GNCSLG
+193 NNNSLK
-199 NNIYIALRKNKNENQ
+199 NNIYVAIRKDQNESE
-214 INDWNSKN
+214 INEWTSMN
-222 FTFYIRLDQGDT
+222 FAFYIRLDQGGT
-234 ADAQALI
+234 ADAQALV
-241 DTFAENN
+241 DAFAENN
-248 QDFLDYQKANGQVKM
+248 QEFKNYRQANDKIDMV
-263 AAIALPDIHTFE
+263 AIALTDIHTFE
-275 PIMFDTTPR
+275 PLMFDPTPR
-284 TSRATMFLLFSI
+284 TSPATMFLLFSI
-296 AIVILLIA
+296 AIIILLIA

-314 LSPMRIRNVNTQKVF
+314 LSPMRVRNVNTQKVF
-329 GASQVSLRVALL
+329 GASQASLRGALL
-341 AEAVTICLGAFF
+341 AEAVIICLVAF
-353 LSVLLLWGLQDY
+353 LIGLLLLWGLQDY
-365 NLNQLIQA
+365 NLNLLIQA

-379 HLPLIGLTTLIALAI
+379 HLPLIGLTALIALAI
-394 GLLAGLYPAYYITSF
+394 GLLAGLYPAYYTTSF

-431 LMGFQFIASF
+431 LMSFQFIASF

-446 ALCMFLQNRYAQTTS
+446 ALCMFLQNRYAQTMP

-477 VNDKRQVLEERLKQH
+477 VSSKRQVLEERLKQH
-492 PEVVGVAFSEMSFF
+492 PEVAGVAFSEMSFY
-506 GNNDIYAKWGREYK
+506 GDNDIYAKWGRKFK
-520 GKGISF
+520 GEAISF
-526 DVLIVSPSFPQVI
+526 EVLVVSPSFPKVI

-549 RKEDA
+549 REEDA
-554 QTGNGCFI
+554 RNTNGCFI
-562 INRMAQELYGIQVG
+562 INRMMREHHGIQPG
-576 DKLEPQEVIGI
+576 DKIGTQEI
-587 VDNFHYASMRRGI
+587 VGVTDNFHYTSMRRGI

-607 FDKSNW
+607 SDKSADA
-613 TTNDSGNRLYTNIY
+613 TDRLYTNVY

-633 TDPTTAIQILRTELD
+633 TDPATAIQILHDELEA
-648 TLSPGYPFDI
+648 LSPGYPFDI

-667 AYKNEQRLTTLI
+667 AYKNEQRLATLI

-707 EIGIRRV
+707 EICIRRV

-740 ACPIAWYAINEWLQS
+740 ACPIAWYAVNEWLQS

-760 PNYWWIFPI
+760 PSYWWIFPV

-774 GGVTLLTVT
+774 GSVTLLTVT

-794 VNSLKSE
+794 VNSIKNE

>member
-1 MNNKTTIDMKLILRN
+1 
-16 LMRIF
+16 
-21 RRFRTAMILN
+21 
-31 ILGLAV
+31 
-37 AFTAFM
+37 M

-48 WDYDRQF
+48 WNYDRQF

-68 DNLWND
+68 DAQWD
-74 GRVALSSGPYGLAFM
+74 AGRAALTCGPYGFAFM
-89 QSSPHIVGGCLLF
+89 QSSPHIVGGCLLY
-102 ALTDDESFTIEENG
+102 ALPGDESFTIEENG

-150 NDKILIPESAA
+150 SDKILIPESTA

-167 AAATGRQVT
+167 AAATGRLVK
-176 LGDSRTMTV
+176 LGDNRAMTV

-199 NNIYIALRKNKNENQ
+199 NSVYVAVRDNESDLRVWTSFNY
-214 INDWNSKN
+214 
-222 FTFYIRLDQGDT
+222 TCYIRLDQDNT
-234 ADAQALI
+234 ADAQALV
-241 DTFAENN
+241 DAFAENN
-248 QDFLDYQKANGQVKM
+248 QDFLNFQKENGKM
-263 AAIALPDIHTFE
+263 EMVAIALPDIHTFE
-275 PIMFDTTPR
+275 PLLFDPTPR
-284 TSRATMFLLFSI
+284 TSLATMFLLFSI

-329 GASQVSLRVALL
+329 GASQASLRGALL
-341 AEAVTICLGAFF
+341 AEAVIICLGAF
-353 LSVLLLWGLQDY
+353 LLGVLLLWGLQDY

-379 HLPLIGLTTLIALAI
+379 HLPLIGLTALIALAI
-394 GLLAGLYPAYYITSF
+394 GLIAGLYPAYYTTSF

-416 GSFGLSPKGRMLRNL
+416 GSFGLSPKGRMLCNL
-431 LMGFQFIASF
+431 LMSFQFIASF

-446 ALCMFLQNRYAQTTS
+446 ALCMFLQNRYAQTMP

-477 VNDKRQVLEERLKQH
+477 VSSKRQVLEERLKQH
-492 PEVVGVAFSEMSFF
+492 PEVAGVAFSEMSFY
-506 GNNDIYAKWGREYK
+506 GDNDNYAKWGRELK
-520 GKGISF
+520 GKAISF
-526 DVLIVSPSFPQVI
+526 DVLVVSPSFPKVI
-539 GIPIIEGRDF
+539 GIPVVEGRDF
-549 RKEDA
+549 REEDS
-554 QTGNGCFI
+554 QRGNGCFI
-562 INRMAQELYGIQVG
+562 FNQMAQDLYDIQVG
-576 DKLEPQEVIGI
+576 DKLYAEEVIGI
-587 VDNFHYASMRRGI
+587 TDNFHYTSMRRGI
-600 SPMAFYT
+600 SPMAFYAYG
-607 FDKSNW
+607 KN
-613 TTNDSGNRLYTNIY
+613 NGNTDELANQLYTNVY

-667 AYKNEQRLTTLI
+667 AYKNEQRLATLI

-760 PNYWWIFPI
+760 PNYWWIFPV

>member
-48 WDYDRQF
+48 WNYDRQF

-68 DNLWND
+68 DAQWD
-74 GRVALSSGPYGLAFM
+74 AGRAALSSGPYGLAFM
-89 QSSPHIVGGCLLF
+89 RSSPHIVSGCLLY
-102 ALTDDESFTIEENG
+102 LLPEDESFTIESDGE
-116 QRRVF
+116 QRIF

-130 GLTKVFH
+130 GLTQVFH
-137 FDLVEGDANALEA
+137 FDLVEGDTSALEA
-150 NDKILIPESAA
+150 YDKILIPESAA

-167 AAATGRQVT
+167 KAATGRQVT
-176 LGDSRTMTV
+176 LGDGRTLSV

-193 GNCSLG
+193 NNNSLK
-199 NNIYIALRKNKNENQ
+199 NNIYIAIRKDQNESE
-214 INDWNSKN
+214 INEWTSMN
-222 FTFYIRLDQGDT
+222 FAFYIRLDQGGT
-234 ADAQALI
+234 ADAQALV
-241 DTFAENN
+241 DAFAENN
-248 QDFLDYQKANGQVKM
+248 QEFKNYRQANDKIDMV
-263 AAIALPDIHTFE
+263 AIALTDIHTFE
-275 PIMFDTTPR
+275 PLMFDPTPR
-284 TSRATMFLLFSI
+284 TSPATMFLLFSI
-296 AIVILLIA
+296 AIIILLIA

-314 LSPMRIRNVNTQKVF
+314 LSPMRVRNVNTQKVF
-329 GASQVSLRVALL
+329 GASQTSLRGALL
-341 AEAVTICLGAFF
+341 AEAVIICLVAF
-353 LSVLLLWGLQDY
+353 LIGLLLLWGLQDY
-365 NLNQLIQA
+365 NLNLLIQA

-379 HLPLIGLTTLIALAI
+379 HLPLIGLTALIALAI
-394 GLLAGLYPAYYITSF
+394 GLLAGLYPAYYTTSF

-446 ALCMFLQNRYAQTTS
+446 ALCMFLQNRYAQTTP
-461 LGFDKE
+461 LGFDKA
-467 WLVTSDIDKL
+467 WLVTSDIDKS
-477 VNDKRQVLEERLKQH
+477 VNGKRQVLEERLKRH
-492 PEVVGVAFSEMSFF
+492 PEVAGVAFSEMPFY
-506 GNNDIYAKWGREYK
+506 GDNDIYAKWGRKFK
-520 GKGISF
+520 GEAISF
-526 DVLIVSPSFPQVI
+526 EVLVVSPSFPKVI

-549 RKEDA
+549 REEDA
-554 QTGNGCFI
+554 RNTNGCFI
-562 INRMAQELYGIQVG
+562 INRMMREHHGIQPG
-576 DKLEPQEVIGI
+576 DKIGTQEI
-587 VDNFHYASMRRGI
+587 VGVTDNFHYTSMRRGI

-607 FDKSNW
+607 SDKSADA
-613 TTNDSGNRLYTNIY
+613 TNQLYTNVY

-667 AYKNEQRLTTLI
+667 AYKNEQRLATLI

-740 ACPIAWYAINEWLQS
+740 ACPIAWYAVNEWLQS

-760 PNYWWIFPI
+760 PSYWWIFPV

-774 GGVTLLTVT
+774 GSVTLLTVT

>member
-1 MNNKTTIDMKLILRN
+1 MKLILRN

-48 WDYDRQF
+48 WNYDRQF

-68 DNLWND
+68 DAQWD
-74 GRVALSSGPYGLAFM
+74 AGRAALTCGPYGFAFM
-89 QSSPHIVGGCLLF
+89 QSSPHIVSGCLLY
-102 ALTDDESFTIEENG
+102 LLPEDESFTIESDGE
-116 QRRVF
+116 QRIF

-130 GLTKVFH
+130 GLTQVFH
-137 FDLVEGDANALEA
+137 FDLVEGDTSALEA
-150 NDKILIPESAA
+150 YDKILIPESAA

-167 AAATGRQVT
+167 KAATGRQVT
-176 LGDSRTMTV
+176 LGDGRTLSV

-193 GNCSLG
+193 NNNSLK
-199 NNIYIALRKNKNENQ
+199 NNIYIAIRKDQNESE
-214 INDWNSKN
+214 INEWTSMN
-222 FTFYIRLDQGDT
+222 FAFYIRLDQGGT
-234 ADAQALI
+234 ADAQALV
-241 DTFAENN
+241 DAFAENN
-248 QDFLDYQKANGQVKM
+248 QEFKNYRQANDKIDMV
-263 AAIALPDIHTFE
+263 AIALTDIHTFE
-275 PIMFDTTPR
+275 PLMFDPTPR
-284 TSRATMFLLFSI
+284 TSPATMFLLFSI
-296 AIVILLIA
+296 AIIILLIA

-314 LSPMRIRNVNTQKVF
+314 LSPMRVRNVNTQKVF
-329 GASQVSLRVALL
+329 GASQTSLRGALL
-341 AEAVTICLGAFF
+341 AEAVIICLVAF
-353 LSVLLLWGLQDY
+353 LIGLLLLWGLQDY
-365 NLNQLIQA
+365 NLNLLIQA

-379 HLPLIGLTTLIALAI
+379 HLPLIGLTALIALVI
-394 GLLAGLYPAYYITSF
+394 GLLAGLYPAYYTTSF

-446 ALCMFLQNRYAQTTS
+446 ALCMFLQNRYAQTTP
-461 LGFDKE
+461 LGFDKA
-467 WLVTSDIDKL
+467 WLVTSDIDKS
-477 VNDKRQVLEERLKQH
+477 VNGKRQVLEERLKRH
-492 PEVVGVAFSEMSFF
+492 PEVAGVAFSEMPFY
-506 GNNDIYAKWGREYK
+506 GDNDIYAKWGRKFK
-520 GKGISF
+520 GEAISF
-526 DVLIVSPSFPQVI
+526 EVLVVSPSFPKVI

-549 RKEDA
+549 REEDA
-554 QTGNGCFI
+554 RNTNGCFI
-562 INRMAQELYGIQVG
+562 INRMMREHHGIQPG
-576 DKLEPQEVIGI
+576 DKIGTQEI
-587 VDNFHYASMRRGI
+587 VGVTDNFHYTSMRRGI

-607 FDKSNW
+607 SDKSADA
-613 TTNDSGNRLYTNIY
+613 TNQLYTNVY

-667 AYKNEQRLTTLI
+667 AYKNEQRLATLI

-740 ACPIAWYAINEWLQS
+740 ACPIAWYAVNEWLQS

-760 PNYWWIFPI
+760 PSYWWIFPV

-774 GGVTLLTVT
+774 GSVTLLTVT

-794 VNSLKSE
+794 VNSIKNE

>member
-1 MNNKTTIDMKLILRN
+1 MKLILRN

-48 WDYDRQF
+48 WNYDRQF
-55 DRNDPNAD
+55 DRHDPNAD

-68 DNLWND
+68 DGQWHA
-74 GRVALSSGPYGLAFM
+74 GRAALSSGPYGLAFM
-89 QSSPHIVGGCLLF
+89 QSSPHIVGGCLLY
-102 ALTDDESFTIEENG
+102 ALPEDESFTIEKNG
-116 QRRVF
+116 HQEIF

-150 NDKILIPESAA
+150 SDKILIPESTA

-167 AAATGRQVT
+167 AAATGRLVK
-176 LGDSRTMTV
+176 LGDNRAMTI

-199 NNIYIALRKNKNENQ
+199 NNVYVAVRDNEN
-214 INDWNSKN
+214 DLSEWTSFN
-222 FTFYIRLDQGDT
+222 FAFYIRLDQGNT

-241 DTFAENN
+241 DTFEENN
-248 QDFLDYQKANGQVKM
+248 QDFLDYQKANGKM
-263 AAIALPDIHTFE
+263 EMIAIALPDIHTFKTLL
-275 PIMFDTTPR
+275 FDTTPR
-284 TSRATMFLLFSI
+284 TSPATMFLLFSI

-329 GASQVSLRVALL
+329 GASQVSLRSALL
-341 AEAVTICLGAFF
+341 AEAVIICLGAF
-353 LSVLLLWGLQDY
+353 LLGVLLLWGLQDY

-379 HLPLIGLTTLIALAI
+379 HLPLIGLTALIALAI
-394 GLLAGLYPAYYITSF
+394 GLLAGLYPAYYTTSF

-446 ALCMFLQNRYAQTTS
+446 ALCMFLQNRYAQTTP

-477 VNDKRQVLEERLKQH
+477 VSGKRQVLEERLKQH
-492 PEVVGVAFSEMSFF
+492 PEVAGVAFSEMPFYGEMDLYSS
-506 GNNDIYAKWGREYK
+506 WGREFK
-520 GKGISF
+520 GEAITL
-526 DVLIVSPSFPQVI
+526 DVLVVSPSFPKVI
-539 GIPIIEGRDF
+539 GIPVVEGRDF
-549 RKEDA
+549 REEDSQSA
-554 QTGNGCFI
+554 KGCFI
-562 INRMAQELYGIQVG
+562 VNRMAQERYNIQVG
-576 DKLEPQEVIGI
+576 DKIEPQEVIGI
-587 VDNFHYASMRRGI
+587 VDNFHYTSMRRGI
-600 SPMAFYT
+600 SPLAIYT
-607 FDKSNW
+607 FGKENW
-613 TTNDSGNRLYTNIY
+613 ITDESVDQLYTNVY

-648 TLSPGYPFDI
+648 ALSPGYPFDI
-658 RPFDEQLER
+658 RPFDEQLELT
-667 AYKNEQRLTTLI
+667 YKNEQRLATLI

-740 ACPIAWYAINEWLQS
+740 ACPIAWYAVDKWLQS

-760 PNYWWIFPI
+760 PSYWWIFPM

-774 GGVTLLTVT
+774 GSVTLLTVT

>member
-1 MNNKTTIDMKLILRN
+1 MKLILRN

-48 WDYDRQF
+48 WNYDRQF

-68 DNLWND
+68 DAQWD
-74 GRVALSSGPYGLAFM
+74 AGRAALSSGPYGLAFM
-89 QSSPHIVGGCLLF
+89 RSSPHIVSGCLLY
-102 ALTDDESFTIEENG
+102 LLPEDESFTIESDGE
-116 QRRVF
+116 QRIF

-130 GLTKVFH
+130 GLTQVFH
-137 FDLVEGDANALEA
+137 FDLVEGDTSALEA
-150 NDKILIPESAA
+150 YDKILIPESAA

-167 AAATGRQVT
+167 KAATGRQVT
-176 LGDSRTMTV
+176 LGDGRTLSV

-193 GNCSLG
+193 NNNSLK
-199 NNIYIALRKNKNENQ
+199 NNIYIAIRKDQNESE
-214 INDWNSKN
+214 INEWISMN
-222 FTFYIRLDQGDT
+222 FAFYIRLDQGGT
-234 ADAQALI
+234 ADAQALV
-241 DTFAENN
+241 DAFAENN
-248 QDFLDYQKANGQVKM
+248 QEFKNYRQANDKIDMV
-263 AAIALPDIHTFE
+263 AIALTDIHTFE
-275 PIMFDTTPR
+275 PLMFDPTPR
-284 TSRATMFLLFSI
+284 TSPATMFLLFSI
-296 AIVILLIA
+296 AIIILLIA

-314 LSPMRIRNVNTQKVF
+314 LSPMRVRNVNTQKVF
-329 GASQVSLRVALL
+329 GASQTSLRGALL
-341 AEAVTICLGAFF
+341 AEAVIICLVAF
-353 LSVLLLWGLQDY
+353 LIGLLLLWGLQDY
-365 NLNQLIQA
+365 NLNLLIQA

-379 HLPLIGLTTLIALAI
+379 HLPLIGLTALIALVI
-394 GLLAGLYPAYYITSF
+394 GLLAGLYPAYYTTSF

-446 ALCMFLQNRYAQTTS
+446 ALCMFLQNRYAQTTP
-461 LGFDKE
+461 LGFDKA
-467 WLVTSDIDKL
+467 WLVTSDIDKS
-477 VNDKRQVLEERLKQH
+477 VNGKRQVLEERLKRH
-492 PEVVGVAFSEMSFF
+492 PEVAGVAFSEMPFY
-506 GNNDIYAKWGREYK
+506 GDNDIYAKWGRKFK
-520 GKGISF
+520 GEAISF
-526 DVLIVSPSFPQVI
+526 EVLVVSPSFPKVI

-549 RKEDA
+549 REEDA
-554 QTGNGCFI
+554 RNTNGCFI
-562 INRMAQELYGIQVG
+562 INRMMREHHGIQPG
-576 DKLEPQEVIGI
+576 DKIGTQEI
-587 VDNFHYASMRRGI
+587 VGVTDNFHYTSMRRGI

-607 FDKSNW
+607 SDKSADA
-613 TTNDSGNRLYTNIY
+613 TNQLYTNVY

-667 AYKNEQRLTTLI
+667 AYKNEQRLATLI

-740 ACPIAWYAINEWLQS
+740 ACPIAWYAVNEWLQS

-760 PNYWWIFPI
+760 PSYWWIFPV

-774 GGVTLLTVT
+774 GSVTLLTVT